1 MVFKESDFTKEAQ
14 AVLHLSQE
22 LMWKYKHSQWD
33 PEHILLALLEHE
45 KGVPMLIFQELN
57 TASKS
62 LRNRLVS
69 AMEATIGMRYPSSQ
83 VYASPRLEA
92 LLERSKSESKRL
104 QDEFISTEHF
114 LIGLC
119 QEQQGLVVRLF
130 REFNIEIEKVYRA
143 LQKIRGGHRVQD
155 ENAEQKYQSLGR
167 YTTDLTNLASR
178 GKLDPVTGRE
188 SEISRVIQTLIRR
201 TKNNPVLIGGP
212 GVGKTAIAEALAQK
226 IVNND
231 VPKVLKNKKILA
243 LDMGAL
249 IAGSKFRGEFE
260 ERLKAVMDEIK
271 SSNGEIILFIDELHT
286 VVGAG
291 SAEGAIDA
299 SNLMKPALSRGELQC
314 MGATT
319 EAEYKK
325 YIEKD
330 GALERRFQPVI
341 VNEPSN
347 ELAIEMLDSL
357 KPRLEDHHNVKIEKE
372 SLISAVKLG
381 QRYISGRL
389 LPDKA
394 VDLIDETSARL
405 RIENKEDELSIDISE
420 KQQEVSDLKQQE
432 YEASKSEEYKL
443 ADELKE
449 KRKKIEE
456 ELKNVKEETQES
468 KKIIL
473 KSEDIATTVS
483 LWTGIPVTNLLN
495 DESKKL
501 MEIEKHLH
509 KRVIGQNNAVKS
521 ISDALRR
528 SRAGLKDPSKPI
540 GSFLFMGPTGVG
552 KTELAKALSE
562 FMFDDESN
570 MIRVDMSEYIE
581 KHSVSRLIGS
591 PPGYVGFDEG
601 GQLTESVRRR
611 PYRVIL
617 FDEIEKAHPDVFNIL
632 LQILDD
638 GRLTDGHG
646 RTVDFTNTIII
657 MTSNLITADN
667 MTNNFG
673 FVQNLS
679 DKEAVKQRSSIDKAL
694 KNSFRPEFINRIDE
708 IIVFEKLKKNEL
720 KHITDI
726 IVQDIQLRLDE
737 KNIKIDLSEKAKEL
751 LINEG
756 YDEEF
761 GARPLKRLIQRK
773 IENEISSMI
782 ISKEISKNDSLK
794 VNVKGGKLDFKKQ
807 NTKSKSKTTSS

>member
-1 MVFKESDFTKEAQ
+1 MAFRESDFTKEAQ

-22 LMWKYKHSQWD
+22 LMWKYKHTQWD

-45 KGVPMLIFQELN
+45 KGVPMLIFGELH
-57 TASKS
+57 TAVKS

-69 AMEATIGMRYPSSQ
+69 AMESTIGMRYPSSQ

-104 QDEFISTEHF
+104 QDDFISTEHF

-119 QEQQGLVVRLF
+119 HEQQGLVVRLF
-130 REFNIEIEKVYRA
+130 REFNIEIEKVYKA
-143 LQKIRGGHRVQD
+143 LQKIRGSHRVSD
-155 ENAEQKYQSLGR
+155 ENAEKKYRSLNR

-188 SEISRVIQTLIRR
+188 EEISRVIQTLIRR
-201 TKNNPVLIGGP
+201 SKNNPVLIGGP

-226 IVNND
+226 IVKND
-231 VPKVLKNKKILA
+231 VPRILRNKKILA

-271 SSNGEIILFIDELHT
+271 SSDGSVILFIDELHT

-319 EAEYKK
+319 ESEYKK

-330 GALERRFQPVI
+330 GALERRFQPVLI
-341 VNEPSN
+341 NEPN
-347 ELAIEMLDSL
+347 TELAVEMLESL
-357 KPRLEDHHNVKIEKE
+357 KPRLEDHHKIKINNEA
-372 SLISAVKLG
+372 LDSAVKLG

-394 VDLIDETSARL
+394 VDLIDETAARL
-405 RIENKEDELSIDISE
+405 RIENKDSDIKDELSLKKDDLA
-420 KQQEVSDLKQQE
+420 DLKLKE
-432 YEASKSEEYKL
+432 YDASKSEDYKL
-443 ADELKE
+443 AAELKE
-449 KRKKIEE
+449 NR
-456 ELKNVKEETQES
+456 
-468 KKIIL
+468 IIL
-473 KSEDIATTVS
+473 EQEIKNQTEKPVDNNIILQPEDIAKTVS
-483 LWTGIPVTNLLN
+483 TWTGIPVTNLLN

-501 MEIEKHLH
+501 MKIEKYLH

-562 FMFDDESN
+562 FMFDEELN
-570 MIRVDMSEYIE
+570 MIRVDM
-581 KHSVSRLIGS
+581 
-591 PPGYVGFDEG
+591 
-601 GQLTESVRRR
+601 
-611 PYRVIL
+611 
-617 FDEIEKAHPDVFNIL
+617 
-632 LQILDD
+632 
-638 GRLTDGHG
+638 
-646 RTVDFTNTIII
+646 
-657 MTSNLITADN
+657 
-667 MTNNFG
+667 
-673 FVQNLS
+673 
-679 DKEAVKQRSSIDKAL
+679 
-694 KNSFRPEFINRIDE
+694 
-708 IIVFEKLKKNEL
+708 
-720 KHITDI
+720 
-726 IVQDIQLRLDE
+726 
-737 KNIKIDLSEKAKEL
+737 
-751 LINEG
+751 
-756 YDEEF
+756 
-761 GARPLKRLIQRK
+761 
-773 IENEISSMI
+773 
-782 ISKEISKNDSLK
+782 
-794 VNVKGGKLDFKKQ
+794 
-807 NTKSKSKTTSS
+807 

>member
-1 MVFKESDFTKEAQ
+1 MAFRESDFTKEAQ

-22 LMWKYKHSQWD
+22 LMWKYKHTQWD

-45 KGVPMLIFQELN
+45 KGVPMLIFEELN
-57 TASKS
+57 TAVKS

-69 AMEATIGMRYPSSQ
+69 AMESTIGMRYPSSQ

-104 QDEFISTEHF
+104 QDDFISTEHF

-119 QEQQGLVVRLF
+119 HEQQGLVVRLF
-130 REFNIEIEKVYRA
+130 REFNIEIEKVYKA
-143 LQKIRGGHRVQD
+143 LQKIRGSHRVSD
-155 ENAEQKYQSLGR
+155 ENAEKKYRSLNR

-188 SEISRVIQTLIRR
+188 EEISRVIQTLIRR
-201 TKNNPVLIGGP
+201 SKNNPVLIGGP

-226 IVNND
+226 IVKND
-231 VPKVLKNKKILA
+231 VPRILRNKKILA

-271 SSNGEIILFIDELHT
+271 SSDGSVILFIDELHT

-319 EAEYKK
+319 ESEYKK

-330 GALERRFQPVI
+330 GALERRFQPVLI
-341 VNEPSN
+341 NEPN
-347 ELAIEMLDSL
+347 TELAVEMLESL
-357 KPRLEDHHNVKIEKE
+357 KPRLEDHHKIKINNEA
-372 SLISAVKLG
+372 LDSAVKLG

-394 VDLIDETSARL
+394 VDLIDETAARL
-405 RIENKEDELSIDISE
+405 RIENKDSDIKDELSLKKDDLA
-420 KQQEVSDLKQQE
+420 DLKLKE
-432 YEASKSEEYKL
+432 YDASKSEDYKL
-443 ADELKE
+443 AAELKE
-449 KRKKIEE
+449 NR
-456 ELKNVKEETQES
+456 
-468 KKIIL
+468 IIL
-473 KSEDIATTVS
+473 EQEIKNQTEKPVDNNIILQPEDIAKTVS
-483 LWTGIPVTNLLN
+483 TWTGIPVTNLLN

-501 MEIEKHLH
+501 MKIEKYLH

-562 FMFDDESN
+562 FMFDDELN
-570 MIRVDMSEYIE
+570 MIRVDMSEYVE

-638 GRLTDGHG
+638 GRLTDGQG

-673 FVQNLS
+673 FLQDLS
-679 DKEAVKQRSSIDKAL
+679 DQEAVKQRSSIDQVL
-694 KNSFRPEFINRIDE
+694 KKSFRPEFINRIDE
-708 IIVFEKLKKNEL
+708 IIVFEKLTKDEL
-720 KHITDI
+720 KQISDLI
-726 IVQDIQLRLDE
+726 IKDIQKRLDE
-737 KNIKIDLSEKAKEL
+737 KGIEIHLSDSAKEL
-751 LINEG
+751 LIAEG

-773 IENEISSMI
+773 IENEISTMI
-782 ISKEISKNDSLK
+782 ISGKVSDGIKINITASDGNLK
-794 VNVKGGKLDFKKQ
+794 FKKT
-807 NTKSKSKTTSS
+807 NIKSKSKTLSA

>member
-1 MVFKESDFTKEAQ
+1 MTFRESDFTKEAQ

-22 LMWKYKHSQWD
+22 LMWKYKHTQWD

-45 KGVPMLIFQELN
+45 KGVPMLIFEELK
-57 TASKS
+57 TAVKS

-69 AMEATIGMRYPSSQ
+69 AMESTIGMRYPSSQ

-104 QDEFISTEHF
+104 QDDFISTEHF

-119 QEQQGLVVRLF
+119 HEQQSLVVRLF
-130 REFNIEIEKVYRA
+130 SEFNIEIEKVYRA
-143 LQKIRGGHRVQD
+143 LQKIRGSHRVSD
-155 ENAEQKYQSLGR
+155 ENAEKKYQSLNR

-178 GKLDPVTGRE
+178 GKLDPVAGRE
-188 SEISRVIQTLIRR
+188 EEISRVIQTLIRR

-226 IVNND
+226 IVKND
-231 VPKVLKNKKILA
+231 IPRILRDKKILS

-260 ERLKAVMDEIK
+260 ERLKGVMDEIK
-271 SSNGEIILFIDELHT
+271 SSDGSIILFIDELHT

-319 EAEYKK
+319 EEEYKK

-330 GALERRFQPVI
+330 GALERRFQPVLI
-341 VNEPSN
+341 NEPST
-347 ELAIEMLDSL
+347 ELAVEMLKSL
-357 KPRLEDHHNVKIEKE
+357 KTRLEDHHKIKINNEA
-372 SLISAVKLG
+372 LDSAVKLG

-394 VDLIDETSARL
+394 VDLIDETAARL
-405 RIENKEDELSIDISE
+405 RIENKDTDINDELSVKKDE
-420 KQQEVSDLKQQE
+420 LADLKFKE
-432 YEASKSEEYKL
+432 YDASKSEDYNL
-443 ADELKE
+443 AAEIKE
-449 KRKKIEE
+449 KR
-456 ELKNVKEETQES
+456 
-468 KKIIL
+468 IIL
-473 KSEDIATTVS
+473 EQEIKNQTEKPVDNNIILQSEDIAKTVS
-483 LWTGIPVTNLLN
+483 TWTGIPVTNLLN

-501 MEIEKHLH
+501 MKIEKYLH

-528 SRAGLKDPSKPI
+528 SRAGLKDPTKPI

-562 FMFDDESN
+562 FMFDDELN
-570 MIRVDMSEYIE
+570 MIRVDMSEYVE

-617 FDEIEKAHPDVFNIL
+617 FDEIEKAHSDVFNIL

-667 MTNNFG
+667 MNNNFG
-673 FVQNLS
+673 FLQDLS
-679 DKEAVKQRSSIDKAL
+679 DQEAVKQRSSIDKVL
-694 KNSFRPEFINRIDE
+694 KKSFRPEFINRIDE
-708 IIVFEKLKKNEL
+708 IIVFEKLSKDEL
-720 KHITDI
+720 KQICDLI
-726 IVQDIQLRLDE
+726 IKDIQKRLDE
-737 KNIKIDLSEKAKEL
+737 KGIEIHLSDSAKEL
-751 LINEG
+751 LISEG

-773 IENEISSMI
+773 IENEISTMI
-782 ISKEISKNDSLK
+782 ISGK
-794 VNVKGGKLDFKKQ
+794 VSDGIKINITSSNGNLTFKKT
-807 NTKSKSKTTSS
+807 NSKSKSKTLSA

>member
-1 MVFKESDFTKEAQ
+1 MAFRESDFTKEAQ

-22 LMWKYKHSQWD
+22 LMWKYKHTQWD

-45 KGVPMLIFQELN
+45 KGVPMLIFGELH
-57 TASKS
+57 TAVKS

-69 AMEATIGMRYPSSQ
+69 AMESTIGMRYPSSQ

-104 QDEFISTEHF
+104 QDDFISTEHF

-119 QEQQGLVVRLF
+119 HEQQGLVVRLF
-130 REFNIEIEKVYRA
+130 REFNIEIEKVYKA
-143 LQKIRGGHRVQD
+143 LQKIRGSHRVSD
-155 ENAEQKYQSLGR
+155 ENAEKKYRSLNR

-188 SEISRVIQTLIRR
+188 EEISRVIQTLIRR
-201 TKNNPVLIGGP
+201 SKNNPVLIGGP

-226 IVNND
+226 IVKND
-231 VPKVLKNKKILA
+231 VPRILRNKKILA

-271 SSNGEIILFIDELHT
+271 SADGSVILFIDELHT

-319 EAEYKK
+319 ESEYKK

-330 GALERRFQPVI
+330 GALERRFQPVLI
-341 VNEPSN
+341 NEPN
-347 ELAIEMLDSL
+347 TELAVEMLESL
-357 KPRLEDHHNVKIEKE
+357 KPRLEDHHKIKINNEA
-372 SLISAVKLG
+372 LDSAVKLG

-394 VDLIDETSARL
+394 VDLIDETAARL
-405 RIENKEDELSIDISE
+405 RIENKDSDIKDELSLKKDDLA
-420 KQQEVSDLKQQE
+420 DLKLKE
-432 YEASKSEEYKL
+432 YDASKSEDYKL
-443 ADELKE
+443 AAELKE
-449 KRKKIEE
+449 NR
-456 ELKNVKEETQES
+456 
-468 KKIIL
+468 IIL
-473 KSEDIATTVS
+473 EQEIKNQTEKPVDNNIILQPEDIAKTVS
-483 LWTGIPVTNLLN
+483 TWTGIPVTNLLN

-501 MEIEKHLH
+501 MKIEKYLH

-562 FMFDDESN
+562 FMFDDELN
-570 MIRVDMSEYIE
+570 MIRVDMSEYVE

-638 GRLTDGHG
+638 GRLTDGQG

-673 FVQNLS
+673 FLQDLS
-679 DKEAVKQRSSIDKAL
+679 DQEAVKQRSSIDQVL
-694 KNSFRPEFINRIDE
+694 KKSFRPEFINRIDE
-708 IIVFEKLKKNEL
+708 IIVFEKLTKDEL
-720 KHITDI
+720 KQISDLI
-726 IVQDIQLRLDE
+726 IKDIQKRLDE
-737 KNIKIDLSEKAKEL
+737 KGIEIHLSDSAKEL
-751 LINEG
+751 LIAEG

-773 IENEISSMI
+773 IENEISTMI
-782 ISKEISKNDSLK
+782 ISGKVSDGIKINITASDGNLK
-794 VNVKGGKLDFKKQ
+794 FKKT
-807 NTKSKSKTTSS
+807 NIKSKSKTLSA

>member
-33 PEHILLALLEHE
+33 PEHILLALLEDE
-45 KGVPMLIFQELN
+45 KGVPMLIFEELN

-69 AMEATIGMRYPSSQ
+69 AMESTIGMRYPSSQ

-104 QDEFISTEHF
+104 QDDFISTEHF
-114 LIGLC
+114 LIALC
-119 QEQQGLVVRLF
+119 QEQQGLVVRVF
-130 REFNIEIEKVYRA
+130 REFNIEIEKVYKA
-143 LQKIRGGHRVQD
+143 LQKIRGGHRVKD
-155 ENAEQKYQSLGR
+155 ENAEQKYQSLDR

-178 GKLDPVTGRE
+178 GKLDPVSGRE
-188 SEISRVIQTLIRR
+188 PEISRVIQTLIRR
-201 TKNNPVLIGGP
+201 SKNNPVLIGGP

-226 IVNND
+226 IVDND
-231 VPKVLKNKKILA
+231 VPKILKNKKILA

-271 SSNGEIILFIDELHT
+271 SSNGNVILFIDELHT

-299 SNLMKPALSRGELQC
+299 SNLMKPSLSRGELQC

-341 VNEPSN
+341 VDEPSN
-347 ELAIEMLDSL
+347 ELAVEMLESL
-357 KPRLEDHHNVKIEKE
+357 RPRLEEHHNVTIEKH
-372 SLISAVKLG
+372 SLESAVKLG

-405 RIENKEDELSIDISE
+405 RIENKDDDFNIDISD
-420 KQQEVSDLKQQE
+420 KQHEISDLKKDE
-432 YEASKSEEYKL
+432 YEASKSEDYKL
-443 ADELKE
+443 AGELNGKRIKLENELKSVKTE
-449 KRKKIEE
+449 TLENKKLVLTSEE
-456 ELKNVKEETQES
+456 
-468 KKIIL
+468 
-473 KSEDIATTVS
+473 IAKTVS
-483 LWTGIPVTNLLN
+483 IWTGIPITNLMN

-501 MEIEKHLH
+501 MEIEKYLH
-509 KRVIGQNNAVKS
+509 KRVVGQNNAVKS

-601 GQLTESVRRR
+601 GQLTESVRKR

-617 FDEIEKAHPDVFNIL
+617 FDEIEKAHPDIFNIL

-673 FVQNLS
+673 FVQNLT
-679 DKEAVKQRSSIDKAL
+679 DQEAVKQRSSIDKAL
-694 KNSFRPEFINRIDE
+694 KGSFRPEFINRIDE
-708 IIVFEKLKKNEL
+708 IIVFEKLKKDEL
-720 KHITDI
+720 THIADI
-726 IVQDIQLRLDE
+726 IIRDIQIRLDE
-737 KNIKIDLSEKAKEL
+737 KNIKISLTESAKEL
-751 LINEG
+751 LIEEG

-782 ISKEISKNDSLK
+782 ISKTLSKNAT
-794 VNVKGGKLDFKKQ
+794 VKINSKDGKLEFKKQ
-807 NTKSKSKTTSS
+807 NSKSKSKSSVT

>member
-1 MVFKESDFTKEAQ
+1 MAFRESDFTKEAQ

-22 LMWKYKHSQWD
+22 LMWKYKHTQWD

-45 KGVPMLIFQELN
+45 KGVPMLIFGELH
-57 TASKS
+57 TAVKS

-69 AMEATIGMRYPSSQ
+69 AMESTIGMRYPSSQ

-104 QDEFISTEHF
+104 QDDFISTEHF

-119 QEQQGLVVRLF
+119 HEQQGLVVRLF
-130 REFNIEIEKVYRA
+130 REFNIEIEKVYKA
-143 LQKIRGGHRVQD
+143 LQKIRGSHRVSD
-155 ENAEQKYQSLGR
+155 ENAEKKYRSLNR

-188 SEISRVIQTLIRR
+188 EEISRVIQTLIRR
-201 TKNNPVLIGGP
+201 SKNNPVLIGGP

-226 IVNND
+226 IVKND
-231 VPKVLKNKKILA
+231 VPRILRNKKILA

-271 SSNGEIILFIDELHT
+271 SSDGSVILFIDELHT

-319 EAEYKK
+319 ESEYKK

-330 GALERRFQPVI
+330 GALERRFQPVLI
-341 VNEPSN
+341 NEPN
-347 ELAIEMLDSL
+347 TELAVEMLESL
-357 KPRLEDHHNVKIEKE
+357 KPRLEDHHKIKINNEA
-372 SLISAVKLG
+372 LDSAVKLG

-394 VDLIDETSARL
+394 VDLIDETAARL
-405 RIENKEDELSIDISE
+405 RIENKDSDIKDELSLKKDDLA
-420 KQQEVSDLKQQE
+420 DLKLKE
-432 YEASKSEEYKL
+432 YDASKSEDYKL
-443 ADELKE
+443 AAELKE
-449 KRKKIEE
+449 NR
-456 ELKNVKEETQES
+456 
-468 KKIIL
+468 IIL
-473 KSEDIATTVS
+473 EQEIKNQTEKPVDNNIILQPEDIAKTVS
-483 LWTGIPVTNLLN
+483 TWTGIPVTNLLN

-501 MEIEKHLH
+501 MKIEKYLH

-562 FMFDDESN
+562 FMFDDELN
-570 MIRVDMSEYIE
+570 MIRVDMSEYVE

-632 LQILDD
+632 LRILDD
-638 GRLTDGHG
+638 GRLTDGQG

-673 FVQNLS
+673 FLQDLS
-679 DKEAVKQRSSIDKAL
+679 DQEAVKQRSSIDQVL
-694 KNSFRPEFINRIDE
+694 KKSFRPEFINRIDE
-708 IIVFEKLKKNEL
+708 IIVFEKLTKDEL
-720 KHITDI
+720 KQISDLI
-726 IVQDIQLRLDE
+726 IKDIQKRLDE
-737 KNIKIDLSEKAKEL
+737 KGIEIHLSDSAKEL
-751 LINEG
+751 LIAEG

-773 IENEISSMI
+773 IENEISTMI
-782 ISKEISKNDSLK
+782 ISGKVSDGIKINITASDGNLK
-794 VNVKGGKLDFKKQ
+794 FKKT
-807 NTKSKSKTTSS
+807 NIKSKSKTLSA

>member
-1 MVFKESDFTKEAQ
+1 MAFRESDFTKEAQ

-22 LMWKYKHSQWD
+22 LMWKYKHTQWD

-45 KGVPMLIFQELN
+45 KGVPMLIFGELH
-57 TASKS
+57 TAVKS

-69 AMEATIGMRYPSSQ
+69 AMESTIGMRYPSSQ

-104 QDEFISTEHF
+104 QDDFISTEHF

-119 QEQQGLVVRLF
+119 HEQQGLVVRLF
-130 REFNIEIEKVYRA
+130 REFNIEIEKVYKA
-143 LQKIRGGHRVQD
+143 LQKIRGSHRVSD
-155 ENAEQKYQSLGR
+155 ENAEKKYRSLNR

-188 SEISRVIQTLIRR
+188 EEISRVIQTLIRR
-201 TKNNPVLIGGP
+201 SKNNPVLIGGP

-226 IVNND
+226 IVKND
-231 VPKVLKNKKILA
+231 VPRILRNKKILA

-271 SSNGEIILFIDELHT
+271 SSDGSVILFIDELHT

-319 EAEYKK
+319 ESEYKK

-330 GALERRFQPVI
+330 GALERRFQPVLI
-341 VNEPSN
+341 NEPN
-347 ELAIEMLDSL
+347 TELAVEMLESL
-357 KPRLEDHHNVKIEKE
+357 KPRLEDHNKIKINNEA
-372 SLISAVKLG
+372 LDSAVKLG

-394 VDLIDETSARL
+394 VDLIDETAARL
-405 RIENKEDELSIDISE
+405 RIENKDSDIKDELSLKKDDLA
-420 KQQEVSDLKQQE
+420 DLKLKE
-432 YEASKSEEYKL
+432 YDASKSEDYKL
-443 ADELKE
+443 AAELKE
-449 KRKKIEE
+449 NR
-456 ELKNVKEETQES
+456 
-468 KKIIL
+468 IIL
-473 KSEDIATTVS
+473 EQEIKNQTEKPVDNNIILQPEDIAKTVS
-483 LWTGIPVTNLLN
+483 TWTGIPVTNLLN

-501 MEIEKHLH
+501 MKIEKYLH

-562 FMFDDESN
+562 FMFDDELN
-570 MIRVDMSEYIE
+570 MIRVDMSEYVE

-638 GRLTDGHG
+638 GRLTDGQG

-673 FVQNLS
+673 FLQDLS
-679 DKEAVKQRSSIDKAL
+679 DQEAVKQRSSIDQVL
-694 KNSFRPEFINRIDE
+694 KKSFRPEFINRIDE
-708 IIVFEKLKKNEL
+708 IIVFEKLTKDEL
-720 KHITDI
+720 KQISDLI
-726 IVQDIQLRLDE
+726 IKDIQKRLDE
-737 KNIKIDLSEKAKEL
+737 KGIEIHLSDSAKEL
-751 LINEG
+751 LIAEG

-773 IENEISSMI
+773 IENEISTMI
-782 ISKEISKNDSLK
+782 ISGKVSDGIKINITASDGNLK
-794 VNVKGGKLDFKKQ
+794 FKKT
-807 NTKSKSKTTSS
+807 NIKSKSKTLSA

>member
-1 MVFKESDFTKEAQ
+1 MAFRESDFTKEAQ

-22 LMWKYKHSQWD
+22 LMWKYKHTQWD

-45 KGVPMLIFQELN
+45 KGVPMLIFEELK
-57 TASKS
+57 TAVKS

-69 AMEATIGMRYPSSQ
+69 AMESTIGMRYPSSQ

-104 QDEFISTEHF
+104 QDDFISTEHF

-119 QEQQGLVVRLF
+119 HEQQSLVVRLF
-130 REFNIEIEKVYRA
+130 SEFNIEIEKVYRA
-143 LQKIRGGHRVQD
+143 LQKIRGSHRVSD
-155 ENAEQKYQSLGR
+155 ENAEKKYQSLNR

-188 SEISRVIQTLIRR
+188 EEISRVIQTLIRR
-201 TKNNPVLIGGP
+201 NKNNPVLIGGP

-226 IVNND
+226 IVKND
-231 VPKVLKNKKILA
+231 IPRILRDKKILS

-271 SSNGEIILFIDELHT
+271 SSDGSIILFIDELHT

-299 SNLMKPALSRGELQC
+299 SNLMKPALARGELQC

-319 EAEYKK
+319 ESEYKK

-330 GALERRFQPVI
+330 GALERRFQPVLI
-341 VNEPSN
+341 NEPST
-347 ELAIEMLDSL
+347 ELAVEMLESL
-357 KPRLEDHHNVKIEKE
+357 KPRLEDHHKIKINNEA
-372 SLISAVKLG
+372 LDSAVKLG

-394 VDLIDETSARL
+394 VDLIDETAARL
-405 RIENKEDELSIDISE
+405 RIENKDTDINDELSVKKDE
-420 KQQEVSDLKQQE
+420 LADLKFKE
-432 YEASKSEEYKL
+432 YDASKSEDYNL
-443 ADELKE
+443 AAEIKE
-449 KRKKIEE
+449 KR
-456 ELKNVKEETQES
+456 
-468 KKIIL
+468 IIL
-473 KSEDIATTVS
+473 EQEIKNQTEKPVDNNIILQSEDIAKTVS
-483 LWTGIPVTNLLN
+483 TWTGIPVTNLLN
-495 DESKKL
+495 DESRKL
-501 MEIEKHLH
+501 MKIEKYLH
-509 KRVIGQNNAVKS
+509 KRVIGQNNAVKL

-562 FMFDDESN
+562 FMFDDELN
-570 MIRVDMSEYIE
+570 MIRVDMSEYVE

-617 FDEIEKAHPDVFNIL
+617 FDEIEKAHSDVFNIL

-673 FVQNLS
+673 FLQDLS
-679 DKEAVKQRSSIDKAL
+679 DQEAVKQRSSIDKVL
-694 KNSFRPEFINRIDE
+694 KKSFRPEFINRIDE
-708 IIVFEKLKKNEL
+708 IIVFEKLSKDEL
-720 KHITDI
+720 KQISDLI
-726 IVQDIQLRLDE
+726 IKDIQKRLDE
-737 KNIKIDLSEKAKEL
+737 KGIEIHLSDSAKEL
-751 LINEG
+751 LISEG

-773 IENEISSMI
+773 IENEISTMI
-782 ISKEISKNDSLK
+782 ISGK
-794 VNVKGGKLDFKKQ
+794 VSDGIKINITSSNGNLTFKTA
-807 NTKSKSKTTSS
+807 NSKSKSKTLSA

>member
-1 MVFKESDFTKEAQ
+1 MAFRESDFTKEAQ

-22 LMWKYKHSQWD
+22 LMWKYKHTQWD

-45 KGVPMLIFQELN
+45 KGVPMLIFGELH
-57 TASKS
+57 TAVKS

-69 AMEATIGMRYPSSQ
+69 AMESTIGMRYPSSQ

-104 QDEFISTEHF
+104 QDDFISTEHF

-119 QEQQGLVVRLF
+119 HEQQGLVVRLF
-130 REFNIEIEKVYRA
+130 REFNIEIEKVYKA
-143 LQKIRGGHRVQD
+143 LQKIRGSHRVSD
-155 ENAEQKYQSLGR
+155 ENAEKKYRSLNR

-188 SEISRVIQTLIRR
+188 EEISRVIQTLIRR
-201 TKNNPVLIGGP
+201 SKNNPVLIGGP

-226 IVNND
+226 IVKND
-231 VPKVLKNKKILA
+231 VPRILRNKKILA

-271 SSNGEIILFIDELHT
+271 SSDGSVILFIDELHT

-319 EAEYKK
+319 ESEYKK

-330 GALERRFQPVI
+330 GALERRFQPVLI
-341 VNEPSN
+341 NEPN
-347 ELAIEMLDSL
+347 TELAVEMLESL
-357 KPRLEDHHNVKIEKE
+357 KPRLEDHHKIKINNEA
-372 SLISAVKLG
+372 LDSAVKLG

-394 VDLIDETSARL
+394 VDLIDETAARL
-405 RIENKEDELSIDISE
+405 RIENKDSDIKDELSLKKDDLA
-420 KQQEVSDLKQQE
+420 DLKLKE
-432 YEASKSEEYKL
+432 YDASKSEDYKL
-443 ADELKE
+443 AAELKE
-449 KRKKIEE
+449 NR
-456 ELKNVKEETQES
+456 
-468 KKIIL
+468 IIL
-473 KSEDIATTVS
+473 EQEIKNQTEKPVDNNIILQPEDIAKTVS
-483 LWTGIPVTNLLN
+483 TWTGIPVTNLLN

-501 MEIEKHLH
+501 MKIEKYLH

-562 FMFDDESN
+562 FMFDDELN
-570 MIRVDMSEYIE
+570 MIRVDMSEYVE

-638 GRLTDGHG
+638 GRLTDGQG

-657 MTSNLITADN
+657 ITSNLITADN

-673 FVQNLS
+673 FLQDLS
-679 DKEAVKQRSSIDKAL
+679 DQEAVKQRSSIDQVL
-694 KNSFRPEFINRIDE
+694 KKSFRPEFINRIDE
-708 IIVFEKLKKNEL
+708 IIVFEKLTKDEL
-720 KHITDI
+720 KQISDLI
-726 IVQDIQLRLDE
+726 IKDIQKRLDE
-737 KNIKIDLSEKAKEL
+737 KGIEIHLSDSAKEL
-751 LINEG
+751 LITEG

-773 IENEISSMI
+773 IENEISTMI
-782 ISKEISKNDSLK
+782 ISGKVSDGIKINITASDGNLK
-794 VNVKGGKLDFKKQ
+794 FKKT
-807 NTKSKSKTTSS
+807 NIKSKSKTLSA

>member
-1 MVFKESDFTKEAQ
+1 MTFRESDFTKEAQ

-22 LMWKYKHSQWD
+22 LMWKYKHTQWD

-45 KGVPMLIFQELN
+45 KGVPMLIFEELK
-57 TASKS
+57 TAVKS

-69 AMEATIGMRYPSSQ
+69 AMESTIGMRYPSSQ

-104 QDEFISTEHF
+104 QDDFISTEHF

-119 QEQQGLVVRLF
+119 HEQQSLVVRLF
-130 REFNIEIEKVYRA
+130 SEFNIEIEKVYRA
-143 LQKIRGGHRVQD
+143 LQKIRGSHRVSD
-155 ENAEQKYQSLGR
+155 ENAEKKYQSLNR

-178 GKLDPVTGRE
+178 GKLDPVAGRE
-188 SEISRVIQTLIRR
+188 EEISRVIQTLIRR

-226 IVNND
+226 IVKND
-231 VPKVLKNKKILA
+231 IPRILRDKKILS

-260 ERLKAVMDEIK
+260 ERLKGVMDEIK
-271 SSNGEIILFIDELHT
+271 SSDGSIILFIDELHT

-299 SNLMKPALSRGELQC
+299 SNLMKPALARGELQC

-319 EAEYKK
+319 EEEYKK

-330 GALERRFQPVI
+330 GALERRFQPVLI
-341 VNEPSN
+341 NEPST
-347 ELAIEMLDSL
+347 ELAVEMLKSL
-357 KPRLEDHHNVKIEKE
+357 KTRLEDHHKIKINNEA
-372 SLISAVKLG
+372 LDSAVKLG

-394 VDLIDETSARL
+394 VDLIDETAARL
-405 RIENKEDELSIDISE
+405 RIENKDTDINDELSVKKDE
-420 KQQEVSDLKQQE
+420 LADLKFKE
-432 YEASKSEEYKL
+432 YDASKSEDYNL
-443 ADELKE
+443 AAEIKE
-449 KRKKIEE
+449 KR
-456 ELKNVKEETQES
+456 
-468 KKIIL
+468 IIL
-473 KSEDIATTVS
+473 EQEIKNQTEKPVDNNIILQSEDIAKTVS
-483 LWTGIPVTNLLN
+483 TWTGIPVTNLLN

-501 MEIEKHLH
+501 MKIEKYLH

-528 SRAGLKDPSKPI
+528 SRAGLKDPTKPI

-562 FMFDDESN
+562 FMFDDELN
-570 MIRVDMSEYIE
+570 MIRVDMSEYVE

-617 FDEIEKAHPDVFNIL
+617 FDEIEKAHSDVFNIL

-667 MTNNFG
+667 MNNKDRITLQMIYG
-673 FVQNLS
+673 
-679 DKEAVKQRSSIDKAL
+679 RSI
-694 KNSFRPEFINRIDE
+694 
-708 IIVFEKLKKNEL
+708 
-720 KHITDI
+720 
-726 IVQDIQLRLDE
+726 
-737 KNIKIDLSEKAKEL
+737 
-751 LINEG
+751 
-756 YDEEF
+756 
-761 GARPLKRLIQRK
+761 
-773 IENEISSMI
+773 
-782 ISKEISKNDSLK
+782 
-794 VNVKGGKLDFKKQ
+794 
-807 NTKSKSKTTSS
+807 

>member
-1 MVFKESDFTKEAQ
+1 MAFRESDFTKEAQ

-22 LMWKYKHSQWD
+22 LMWKYKHTQWD

-45 KGVPMLIFQELN
+45 KGVPMLIFGELH
-57 TASKS
+57 TAVKS

-69 AMEATIGMRYPSSQ
+69 AMESTIGMRYPSSQ

-104 QDEFISTEHF
+104 QDDFISTEHF

-119 QEQQGLVVRLF
+119 HEQQGLVVRLF
-130 REFNIEIEKVYRA
+130 REFNIEIEKVYKA
-143 LQKIRGGHRVQD
+143 LQKIRGSHRVSD
-155 ENAEQKYQSLGR
+155 ENAEKKYRSLNR

-188 SEISRVIQTLIRR
+188 EEISRVIQTLIRR
-201 TKNNPVLIGGP
+201 SKNNPVLIGGP

-226 IVNND
+226 IVKND
-231 VPKVLKNKKILA
+231 VPRILRNKKILA

-271 SSNGEIILFIDELHT
+271 SSDGSVILFIDELHT

-319 EAEYKK
+319 ESEYKK

-330 GALERRFQPVI
+330 GALERRFQPVLI
-341 VNEPSN
+341 NEPN
-347 ELAIEMLDSL
+347 TELAVEMLESL
-357 KPRLEDHHNVKIEKE
+357 KPRLEDHHKIKINNEA
-372 SLISAVKLG
+372 LDSAVKLG

-394 VDLIDETSARL
+394 VDLIDETAARL
-405 RIENKEDELSIDISE
+405 RIENKDSDIKDELSLKKDDLA
-420 KQQEVSDLKQQE
+420 DLKLKE
-432 YEASKSEEYKL
+432 YDASKSEDYKL
-443 ADELKE
+443 AAELKE
-449 KRKKIEE
+449 NR
-456 ELKNVKEETQES
+456 
-468 KKIIL
+468 IIL
-473 KSEDIATTVS
+473 EQEIKNQTEKPVDNNIILQPEDIAKTVS
-483 LWTGIPVTNLLN
+483 TWTGIPVTNLLN

-501 MEIEKHLH
+501 MKIEKYLH

-562 FMFDDESN
+562 FMFDDELN
-570 MIRVDMSEYIE
+570 MIRVDMSEYVE

-638 GRLTDGHG
+638 GRLTDGQG

-657 MTSNLITADN
+657 MTSILITADN

-673 FVQNLS
+673 FLQDLS
-679 DKEAVKQRSSIDKAL
+679 DQEAVKQRSSIDQVL
-694 KNSFRPEFINRIDE
+694 KKSFRPEFINRIDE
-708 IIVFEKLKKNEL
+708 IIVFEKLTKDEL
-720 KHITDI
+720 KQISDLI
-726 IVQDIQLRLDE
+726 IKDIQKRLDE
-737 KNIKIDLSEKAKEL
+737 KGIEIHLSDSAKEL
-751 LINEG
+751 LIAEG

-773 IENEISSMI
+773 IENEISTMI
-782 ISKEISKNDSLK
+782 ISGKVSDGIKINITASDGNLK
-794 VNVKGGKLDFKKQ
+794 FKKT
-807 NTKSKSKTTSS
+807 NIKSKSKTLSA

>member
-1 MVFKESDFTKEAQ
+1 MAFRESDFTKEAQ

-22 LMWKYKHSQWD
+22 LMWKYKHTQWD

-45 KGVPMLIFQELN
+45 KGVPMLIFGELH
-57 TASKS
+57 TAVKS

-69 AMEATIGMRYPSSQ
+69 AMESTIGMRYPSSQ

-104 QDEFISTEHF
+104 QDDFISTEHF

-119 QEQQGLVVRLF
+119 HEQQGLVVRLF
-130 REFNIEIEKVYRA
+130 REFNIEIEKVYKA
-143 LQKIRGGHRVQD
+143 LQKIRGSHRVSD
-155 ENAEQKYQSLGR
+155 ENAEKKYRSLNR

-188 SEISRVIQTLIRR
+188 EEISRVIQTLIRR
-201 TKNNPVLIGGP
+201 SKNNPVLIGGP

-226 IVNND
+226 IVKND
-231 VPKVLKNKKILA
+231 VPRILRNKKILA

-271 SSNGEIILFIDELHT
+271 SSDGSVILFIDELHT

-319 EAEYKK
+319 ESEYKK

-330 GALERRFQPVI
+330 GALERRFQPVLI
-341 VNEPSN
+341 NEPN
-347 ELAIEMLDSL
+347 TELAVEMLESL
-357 KPRLEDHHNVKIEKE
+357 KPRLEDHHKIKINNEA
-372 SLISAVKLG
+372 LDSAVKLG

-394 VDLIDETSARL
+394 VDLIDETAARL
-405 RIENKEDELSIDISE
+405 RIENKDSDIKDELSLKKDDLA
-420 KQQEVSDLKQQE
+420 DLKLKE
-432 YEASKSEEYKL
+432 YDASKSEDYKL
-443 ADELKE
+443 AAELKE
-449 KRKKIEE
+449 NR
-456 ELKNVKEETQES
+456 
-468 KKIIL
+468 IIL
-473 KSEDIATTVS
+473 EQEIKNQTEKPVDNNIILQPEDIAKTVS
-483 LWTGIPVTNLLN
+483 TWTGIPVTNLLN

-501 MEIEKHLH
+501 MKIEKYLH

-562 FMFDDESN
+562 FMFDDELN
-570 MIRVDMSEYIE
+570 MIRVDMSEYVE

-638 GRLTDGHG
+638 GRLTDGQG

-673 FVQNLS
+673 FLQDLS
-679 DKEAVKQRSSIDKAL
+679 DQEAVKQRSSIDQVL
-694 KNSFRPEFINRIDE
+694 KKSFRPEFINRIDE
-708 IIVFEKLKKNEL
+708 IIVFEKLTKDEL
-720 KHITDI
+720 KQISDLI
-726 IVQDIQLRLDE
+726 IKDIQKRLDE
-737 KNIKIDLSEKAKEL
+737 KGIEIHLSDSAKEL
-751 LINEG
+751 LIAEG

-773 IENEISSMI
+773 IENEISTMI
-782 ISKEISKNDSLK
+782 ISGKVSDGIKINITASDGNLK
-794 VNVKGGKLDFKKQ
+794 FKKT
-807 NTKSKSKTTSS
+807 NIKSKSKTLSS

>member
-33 PEHILLALLEHE
+33 PEHILLALLEDE
-45 KGVPMLIFQELN
+45 KGVPMLIFEKLN

-69 AMEATIGMRYPSSQ
+69 AMESTIGMRYPSSQ

-104 QDEFISTEHF
+104 QDDFISTEHF
-114 LIGLC
+114 LIALC

-130 REFNIEIEKVYRA
+130 REFNIEIEKVYKA
-143 LQKIRGGHRVQD
+143 LQKIRGGHRVKD
-155 ENAEQKYQSLGR
+155 ENAEQKYQSLDR

-178 GKLDPVTGRE
+178 GKLDPVSGRE
-188 SEISRVIQTLIRR
+188 PEISRVIQTLIRR
-201 TKNNPVLIGGP
+201 SKNNPVLIGGP

-226 IVNND
+226 IVDND
-231 VPKVLKNKKILA
+231 VPKILKNKKILA

-271 SSNGEIILFIDELHT
+271 SSNGNVILFIDELHT

-299 SNLMKPALSRGELQC
+299 SNLMKPSLSRGELQC

-341 VNEPSN
+341 VDEPSN
-347 ELAIEMLDSL
+347 ELAVEMLESL
-357 KPRLEDHHNVKIEKE
+357 RPRLEEHHNVTIEKN
-372 SLISAVKLG
+372 SLVSAVKLG

-405 RIENKEDELSIDISE
+405 RIENKDDDFNIDISD
-420 KQQEVSDLKQQE
+420 KQHEISDLKKDE
-432 YEASKSEEYKL
+432 YEASKSEDYKL
-443 ADELKE
+443 AGELNDKRLKLENELKSVKTE
-449 KRKKIEE
+449 TLENKKLVLTSEE
-456 ELKNVKEETQES
+456 
-468 KKIIL
+468 
-473 KSEDIATTVS
+473 IAKTVS
-483 LWTGIPVTNLLN
+483 IWTGIPITNLMN

-501 MEIEKHLH
+501 MEIEKYLH
-509 KRVIGQNNAVKS
+509 KRVVGQNNAVKS

-601 GQLTESVRRR
+601 GQLTESVRKR

-617 FDEIEKAHPDVFNIL
+617 FDEIEKAHPDIFNIL

-673 FVQNLS
+673 FVQNLT
-679 DKEAVKQRSSIDKAL
+679 DQEAVKQRSSIDKAL
-694 KNSFRPEFINRIDE
+694 KGSFRPEFINRIDE
-708 IIVFEKLKKNEL
+708 IIVFEKLKKDEL
-720 KHITDI
+720 THIADI
-726 IVQDIQLRLDE
+726 IIRDIQIRLDE
-737 KNIKIDLSEKAKEL
+737 KNIKISLTESAKEL
-751 LINEG
+751 LIEEG

-782 ISKEISKNDSLK
+782 ISKTLSKNATIKINSKD
-794 VNVKGGKLDFKKQ
+794 GKLEFKKQ
-807 NTKSKSKTTSS
+807 NSKSKSKSSVT

>member
-1 MVFKESDFTKEAQ
+1 MAFRESDFTKEAQ

-22 LMWKYKHSQWD
+22 LMWKYKHTQWD

-45 KGVPMLIFQELN
+45 KGVPMLIFGELH
-57 TASKS
+57 TAVKS

-69 AMEATIGMRYPSSQ
+69 AMESTIGMRYPSSQ

-104 QDEFISTEHF
+104 QDDFISTEHF

-119 QEQQGLVVRLF
+119 HEQQGLVVRLF
-130 REFNIEIEKVYRA
+130 REFNIEIEKVYKA
-143 LQKIRGGHRVQD
+143 LQKIRGSHRVSD
-155 ENAEQKYQSLGR
+155 ENAEKKYRSLNR

-188 SEISRVIQTLIRR
+188 EEISRVIQTLIRR
-201 TKNNPVLIGGP
+201 SKNTPVLIGGP

-226 IVNND
+226 IVKND
-231 VPKVLKNKKILA
+231 VPRILRNKKILA

-271 SSNGEIILFIDELHT
+271 SSDGSVILFIDELHT

-319 EAEYKK
+319 ESEYKK

-330 GALERRFQPVI
+330 GALERRFQPVLI
-341 VNEPSN
+341 NEPN
-347 ELAIEMLDSL
+347 TELAVEMLESL
-357 KPRLEDHHNVKIEKE
+357 KPRLEDHHKIKINNEA
-372 SLISAVKLG
+372 LDSAVKLG

-394 VDLIDETSARL
+394 VDLIDETAARL
-405 RIENKEDELSIDISE
+405 RIENKDSDIKDELSLKKDDLA
-420 KQQEVSDLKQQE
+420 DLKLKE
-432 YEASKSEEYKL
+432 YDASKSEDYKL
-443 ADELKE
+443 AAELKE
-449 KRKKIEE
+449 NR
-456 ELKNVKEETQES
+456 
-468 KKIIL
+468 IIL
-473 KSEDIATTVS
+473 EQEIKNQTEKPVDNNIILQPEDIAKTVS
-483 LWTGIPVTNLLN
+483 TWTGIPVTNLLN

-501 MEIEKHLH
+501 MKIEKYLH
-509 KRVIGQNNAVKS
+509 KRVVGQNNAVKS

-562 FMFDDESN
+562 FMFDDELN
-570 MIRVDMSEYIE
+570 MIRVDMSEYVE

-638 GRLTDGHG
+638 GRLTDGQG

-673 FVQNLS
+673 FLQDLS
-679 DKEAVKQRSSIDKAL
+679 DQEAVKQRSSIDQVL
-694 KNSFRPEFINRIDE
+694 KKSFRPEFINRIDE
-708 IIVFEKLKKNEL
+708 IIVFEKLTKDEL
-720 KHITDI
+720 KQISDLI
-726 IVQDIQLRLDE
+726 IKDIQKRLDE
-737 KNIKIDLSEKAKEL
+737 KGIEIHLSDSAKEL
-751 LINEG
+751 LIAEG

-773 IENEISSMI
+773 IENEISTMI
-782 ISKEISKNDSLK
+782 ISGKVSDGIKINITASDGNLK
-794 VNVKGGKLDFKKQ
+794 FKKT
-807 NTKSKSKTTSS
+807 NIKSKSKTLSA

>member
-1 MVFKESDFTKEAQ
+1 MAFRESDFTKEAQ

-22 LMWKYKHSQWD
+22 LMWKYKHTQWD

-45 KGVPMLIFQELN
+45 KGVPMLIFGELH
-57 TASKS
+57 TAVKS

-69 AMEATIGMRYPSSQ
+69 AMESTIGMRYPSSQ

-104 QDEFISTEHF
+104 QDDFISTEHF

-119 QEQQGLVVRLF
+119 HEQQGLVVRLF
-130 REFNIEIEKVYRA
+130 REFNIEIEKVYKA
-143 LQKIRGGHRVQD
+143 LQKIRGSHRVSD
-155 ENAEQKYQSLGR
+155 ENAEKKYRSLNR

-188 SEISRVIQTLIRR
+188 EEISRVIQTLIRR
-201 TKNNPVLIGGP
+201 SKNNPVLIGGP

-226 IVNND
+226 IVKND
-231 VPKVLKNKKILA
+231 VPRILRNKKILA

-271 SSNGEIILFIDELHT
+271 SSDGSVILFIDELHT

-319 EAEYKK
+319 ESEYKK

-330 GALERRFQPVI
+330 GALERRFQPVLI
-341 VNEPSN
+341 NEPN
-347 ELAIEMLDSL
+347 TELAVEMLESL
-357 KPRLEDHHNVKIEKE
+357 KPRLEDHHKIKINNEA
-372 SLISAVKLG
+372 LDSAVKLG

-394 VDLIDETSARL
+394 VDLIDETAARL
-405 RIENKEDELSIDISE
+405 RIENKDSDIKDELSLKKDDLA
-420 KQQEVSDLKQQE
+420 DLKLKE
-432 YEASKSEEYKL
+432 YDASKSEDYKL
-443 ADELKE
+443 AAELKE
-449 KRKKIEE
+449 NR
-456 ELKNVKEETQES
+456 
-468 KKIIL
+468 IIL
-473 KSEDIATTVS
+473 EQEIKNQTEKPVDNNIILQPEDITKTVS
-483 LWTGIPVTNLLN
+483 TWTGIPVTNLLN

-501 MEIEKHLH
+501 MKIEKYLH

-562 FMFDDESN
+562 FMFDDELN
-570 MIRVDMSEYIE
+570 MIRVDMSEYVE

-638 GRLTDGHG
+638 GRLTDGQG

-673 FVQNLS
+673 FLQDLS
-679 DKEAVKQRSSIDKAL
+679 DQEAVKQRSSIDQVL
-694 KNSFRPEFINRIDE
+694 KKSFRPEFINRIDE
-708 IIVFEKLKKNEL
+708 IIVFEKLTKDEL
-720 KHITDI
+720 KQISDLI
-726 IVQDIQLRLDE
+726 IKDIQKRLDE
-737 KNIKIDLSEKAKEL
+737 KGIEIHLSDSAKEL
-751 LINEG
+751 LIAEG

-773 IENEISSMI
+773 IENEISTMI
-782 ISKEISKNDSLK
+782 ISGKVSDGIKINITASDGNLK
-794 VNVKGGKLDFKKQ
+794 FKKT
-807 NTKSKSKTTSS
+807 NIKSKSKTLSA

>member
-1 MVFKESDFTKEAQ
+1 MAFRESDFTKEAQ

-22 LMWKYKHSQWD
+22 LMWKYKHTQWD

-45 KGVPMLIFQELN
+45 KGVPMLIFRELH
-57 TASKS
+57 TAVKS

-69 AMEATIGMRYPSSQ
+69 AMESTIGMRYPSSQ

-104 QDEFISTEHF
+104 QDDFISTEHF

-119 QEQQGLVVRLF
+119 HEQQGLVVRLF
-130 REFNIEIEKVYRA
+130 REFNIEIEKVYKA
-143 LQKIRGGHRVQD
+143 LQKIRGSHRVSD
-155 ENAEQKYQSLGR
+155 ENAEKKYRSLNR

-188 SEISRVIQTLIRR
+188 EEISRVIQTLIRR
-201 TKNNPVLIGGP
+201 SKNNPVLIGGP

-226 IVNND
+226 IVKND
-231 VPKVLKNKKILA
+231 VPRILRNKKILA

-271 SSNGEIILFIDELHT
+271 SSDGSVILFIDELHT

-319 EAEYKK
+319 ESEYKK

-330 GALERRFQPVI
+330 GALERRFQPVLI
-341 VNEPSN
+341 NEPN
-347 ELAIEMLDSL
+347 TELAVEMLESL
-357 KPRLEDHHNVKIEKE
+357 KPRLEDHHKIKINNEA
-372 SLISAVKLG
+372 LDSAVKLG

-394 VDLIDETSARL
+394 VDLIDETAARL
-405 RIENKEDELSIDISE
+405 RIENKDSDIKDELSLKKDDLA
-420 KQQEVSDLKQQE
+420 DLKLKE
-432 YEASKSEEYKL
+432 YDASKSEDYKL
-443 ADELKE
+443 AAELKE
-449 KRKKIEE
+449 NR
-456 ELKNVKEETQES
+456 
-468 KKIIL
+468 IIL
-473 KSEDIATTVS
+473 EQEIKNQTEKPVDNNIILQPEDIAKTVS
-483 LWTGIPVTNLLN
+483 TWTGIPVTNLLN

-501 MEIEKHLH
+501 MKIEKYLH

-562 FMFDDESN
+562 FMFDDELN
-570 MIRVDMSEYIE
+570 MIRVDMSEYVE

-638 GRLTDGHG
+638 GRLTDGQG

-673 FVQNLS
+673 FLQDLS
-679 DKEAVKQRSSIDKAL
+679 DQEAVKQRSSIDQVL
-694 KNSFRPEFINRIDE
+694 KKSFRPEFINRIDE
-708 IIVFEKLKKNEL
+708 IIVFEKLTKDEL
-720 KHITDI
+720 KQISDLI
-726 IVQDIQLRLDE
+726 IKDIQKRLDE
-737 KNIKIDLSEKAKEL
+737 KGIEIHLSDSAKEL
-751 LINEG
+751 LIAEG

-773 IENEISSMI
+773 IENEISTMI
-782 ISKEISKNDSLK
+782 ISGKVSDGIKINITASDGNLK
-794 VNVKGGKLDFKKQ
+794 FKKT
-807 NTKSKSKTTSS
+807 NIKSKSKTLSA

>member
-33 PEHILLALLEHE
+33 PEHILLALLEDE
-45 KGVPMLIFQELN
+45 KGVPMLIFEELN

-69 AMEATIGMRYPSSQ
+69 AMESTIGMRYPSSQ

-104 QDEFISTEHF
+104 QDDFISTEHF
-114 LIGLC
+114 LIALC
-119 QEQQGLVVRLF
+119 QEQQGLVVRVF
-130 REFNIEIEKVYRA
+130 REFNIEIEKVYKA
-143 LQKIRGGHRVQD
+143 LQKIRGGHRVKD
-155 ENAEQKYQSLGR
+155 ENAEQKYQSLDR

-178 GKLDPVTGRE
+178 GKLDPVSGRE
-188 SEISRVIQTLIRR
+188 HEISRVIQTLIRR
-201 TKNNPVLIGGP
+201 SKNNPVLIGGP

-226 IVNND
+226 IVDND
-231 VPKVLKNKKILA
+231 VPKILKNKKILA

-271 SSNGEIILFIDELHT
+271 SSNGNVILFIDELHT

-299 SNLMKPALSRGELQC
+299 SNLMKPSLSRGELQC

-341 VNEPSN
+341 VDEPSN
-347 ELAIEMLDSL
+347 ELAVEMLESL
-357 KPRLEDHHNVKIEKE
+357 RPRLEEHHNVTIEKN
-372 SLISAVKLG
+372 SLVSAVKLG

-405 RIENKEDELSIDISE
+405 RIENKDDDFNIDISD
-420 KQQEVSDLKQQE
+420 KQHEISDLKKDE
-432 YEASKSEEYKL
+432 YEASKSEDYKL
-443 ADELKE
+443 AGELNGKRIKLENELKSVKTE
-449 KRKKIEE
+449 TLENKKLVLTSEE
-456 ELKNVKEETQES
+456 
-468 KKIIL
+468 
-473 KSEDIATTVS
+473 IAKTVS
-483 LWTGIPVTNLLN
+483 IWTGIPITNLMN

-501 MEIEKHLH
+501 MEIEKYLH
-509 KRVIGQNNAVKS
+509 KRVVGQNNAVKS

-601 GQLTESVRRR
+601 GQLTERVRKR

-617 FDEIEKAHPDVFNIL
+617 FDEIEKAHPDIFNIL

-673 FVQNLS
+673 FVQNLT
-679 DKEAVKQRSSIDKAL
+679 DQEAVKQRSSIDKAL
-694 KNSFRPEFINRIDE
+694 KGSFRPEFINRIDE
-708 IIVFEKLKKNEL
+708 IIVFEKLKKDEL
-720 KHITDI
+720 THIADI
-726 IVQDIQLRLDE
+726 IIRDIQIRLDE
-737 KNIKIDLSEKAKEL
+737 KNIKISLTESAIEL
-751 LINEG
+751 LIEEG

-782 ISKEISKNDSLK
+782 ISKTLSKNATIKINSKD
-794 VNVKGGKLDFKKQ
+794 GKLEFKKQ
-807 NTKSKSKTTSS
+807 NSKNKSKSSVT

>member
-1 MVFKESDFTKEAQ
+1 MAFRESDFTKEAQ

-22 LMWKYKHSQWD
+22 LMWKYKHTQWD

-45 KGVPMLIFQELN
+45 KGVPMLIFGELH
-57 TASKS
+57 TAVKS

-69 AMEATIGMRYPSSQ
+69 AMESTIGMRYPSSQ

-104 QDEFISTEHF
+104 QDDFISTEHF

-119 QEQQGLVVRLF
+119 HEQQGLVVRLF
-130 REFNIEIEKVYRA
+130 REFNIEIEKVYKA
-143 LQKIRGGHRVQD
+143 LQKIRGSHRVSD
-155 ENAEQKYQSLGR
+155 ENAEKKYRSLNR

-188 SEISRVIQTLIRR
+188 EEISRVIQTLIRR
-201 TKNNPVLIGGP
+201 SKNTPVLIGGP

-226 IVNND
+226 IVKND
-231 VPKVLKNKKILA
+231 VPSILRNKKILA

-271 SSNGEIILFIDELHT
+271 SSDGSVILFIDELHT

-319 EAEYKK
+319 ESEYKK

-330 GALERRFQPVI
+330 GALERRFQPVLI
-341 VNEPSN
+341 NEPN
-347 ELAIEMLDSL
+347 TELAVEMLESL
-357 KPRLEDHHNVKIEKE
+357 KPRLEDHHKIKINNEA
-372 SLISAVKLG
+372 LDSAVKLG

-394 VDLIDETSARL
+394 VDLIDETAARL
-405 RIENKEDELSIDISE
+405 RIENKDSDIKDELSLKKDDLA
-420 KQQEVSDLKQQE
+420 DLKLKE
-432 YEASKSEEYKL
+432 YDASKSEDYKL
-443 ADELKE
+443 AAELKE
-449 KRKKIEE
+449 NR
-456 ELKNVKEETQES
+456 
-468 KKIIL
+468 IIL
-473 KSEDIATTVS
+473 EQEIKNQTEKPVDNNIILQPEDIAKTVS
-483 LWTGIPVTNLLN
+483 TWTGIPVTNLLN

-501 MEIEKHLH
+501 MKIEKYLH
-509 KRVIGQNNAVKS
+509 KRVVGQNNAVKS

-562 FMFDDESN
+562 FMFDDELN
-570 MIRVDMSEYIE
+570 MIRVDMSEYVE

-638 GRLTDGHG
+638 GRLTDGQG

-673 FVQNLS
+673 FLQDLS
-679 DKEAVKQRSSIDKAL
+679 DQEAVKQRSSIDQVL
-694 KNSFRPEFINRIDE
+694 KKSFRPEFINRIDE
-708 IIVFEKLKKNEL
+708 IIVFEKLTKDEL
-720 KHITDI
+720 KQISDLI
-726 IVQDIQLRLDE
+726 IKDIQKRLDE
-737 KNIKIDLSEKAKEL
+737 KGIEIHLSDSAKEL
-751 LINEG
+751 LIAEG

-773 IENEISSMI
+773 IENEISTMI
-782 ISKEISKNDSLK
+782 ISGKVSDGIKINITASDGNLK
-794 VNVKGGKLDFKKQ
+794 FKKT
-807 NTKSKSKTTSS
+807 NIKSKSKTLSA

>member
-1 MVFKESDFTKEAQ
+1 MAFRESDFTKEAQ

-22 LMWKYKHSQWD
+22 LMWKYKHTQWD

-45 KGVPMLIFQELN
+45 KGVPMLIFGELH
-57 TASKS
+57 TAVKS

-69 AMEATIGMRYPSSQ
+69 AMESTIGMRYPSSQ

-104 QDEFISTEHF
+104 QDDFISTEHF

-119 QEQQGLVVRLF
+119 HEQQGLVVRLF
-130 REFNIEIEKVYRA
+130 REFNIEIEKVYKA
-143 LQKIRGGHRVQD
+143 LQKIRGSHRVSD
-155 ENAEQKYQSLGR
+155 ENAEKKYRSLNR

-188 SEISRVIQTLIRR
+188 EEISRVIQTLIRR
-201 TKNNPVLIGGP
+201 SKNNPVLIGGP

-226 IVNND
+226 IVKND
-231 VPKVLKNKKILA
+231 VPRILRNKKILA

-271 SSNGEIILFIDELHT
+271 SSDGSVILFIDELHT

-319 EAEYKK
+319 ESEYKK

-330 GALERRFQPVI
+330 GALERRFQPVLI
-341 VNEPSN
+341 NEPN
-347 ELAIEMLDSL
+347 TELAVEMLESL
-357 KPRLEDHHNVKIEKE
+357 KPRLEDHHKIKINNEA
-372 SLISAVKLG
+372 LDSAVKLG

-394 VDLIDETSARL
+394 VDLIDETAARL
-405 RIENKEDELSIDISE
+405 RIENKDSDIKDELSLKKDDLA
-420 KQQEVSDLKQQE
+420 DLKLKE
-432 YEASKSEEYKL
+432 YDASKSEDYKL
-443 ADELKE
+443 AAELKE
-449 KRKKIEE
+449 NR
-456 ELKNVKEETQES
+456 
-468 KKIIL
+468 IIL
-473 KSEDIATTVS
+473 EQEIKNQTEKPVDNNIILQPEDIAKTVS
-483 LWTGIPVTNLLN
+483 TWTGIPVTNLLN

-501 MEIEKHLH
+501 MKIEKYLH

-562 FMFDDESN
+562 FMFDDELN
-570 MIRVDMSEYIE
+570 MIRVDMSEYVE

-638 GRLTDGHG
+638 GRLTDGQG

-673 FVQNLS
+673 F
-679 DKEAVKQRSSIDKAL
+679 
-694 KNSFRPEFINRIDE
+694 
-708 IIVFEKLKKNEL
+708 
-720 KHITDI
+720 
-726 IVQDIQLRLDE
+726 
-737 KNIKIDLSEKAKEL
+737 L
-751 LINEG
+751 L
-756 YDEEF
+756 
-761 GARPLKRLIQRK
+761 
-773 IENEISSMI
+773 
-782 ISKEISKNDSLK
+782 
-794 VNVKGGKLDFKKQ
+794 
-807 NTKSKSKTTSS
+807 

>member
-1 MVFKESDFTKEAQ
+1 MAFRESDFTKEAQ

-22 LMWKYKHSQWD
+22 LMWKYKHTQWD

-45 KGVPMLIFQELN
+45 KGVPMLIFGELH
-57 TASKS
+57 TAVKS

-69 AMEATIGMRYPSSQ
+69 AMESTIGMRYPSSQ

-104 QDEFISTEHF
+104 QDDFISTEHF

-119 QEQQGLVVRLF
+119 HEQQGLVVRLF
-130 REFNIEIEKVYRA
+130 REFNIEIEKVYKA
-143 LQKIRGGHRVQD
+143 LQKIRGSHRVSD
-155 ENAEQKYQSLGR
+155 ENAEKKYRSLNR

-188 SEISRVIQTLIRR
+188 EEISRVIQTLIRR
-201 TKNNPVLIGGP
+201 SKNNPVLIGGP

-226 IVNND
+226 IVKND
-231 VPKVLKNKKILA
+231 VPRILRNKKILA

-271 SSNGEIILFIDELHT
+271 SSDGSVILFIDELHT

-319 EAEYKK
+319 ESEYKK

-330 GALERRFQPVI
+330 GALERRFQPVLI
-341 VNEPSN
+341 NEPN
-347 ELAIEMLDSL
+347 TELAVEMLESL
-357 KPRLEDHHNVKIEKE
+357 KPRLEDHHKIKINNEA
-372 SLISAVKLG
+372 LDSAVKLG

-394 VDLIDETSARL
+394 VDLIDETAARL
-405 RIENKEDELSIDISE
+405 RIENKDSDIKDELSLKKDDLA
-420 KQQEVSDLKQQE
+420 DLKLKE
-432 YEASKSEEYKL
+432 YDASKSEDYKL
-443 ADELKE
+443 AAELKE
-449 KRKKIEE
+449 NR
-456 ELKNVKEETQES
+456 
-468 KKIIL
+468 IIL
-473 KSEDIATTVS
+473 EQEIKNQTEKPVDNNIILQPEDIAKTVS
-483 LWTGIPVTNLLN
+483 TWTGIPVTNLLN

-501 MEIEKHLH
+501 MKIEKYLH

-562 FMFDDESN
+562 FMFDDELN
-570 MIRVDMSEYIE
+570 MIRVDMSEYVE
-581 KHSVSRLIGS
+581 KHSVSRLIGA

-638 GRLTDGHG
+638 GRLTDGQG

-673 FVQNLS
+673 FLQDLS
-679 DKEAVKQRSSIDKAL
+679 DQEAVKQRSSIDQVL
-694 KNSFRPEFINRIDE
+694 KKSFRPEFINRIDE
-708 IIVFEKLKKNEL
+708 IIVFEKLTKDEL
-720 KHITDI
+720 KQISDLI
-726 IVQDIQLRLDE
+726 IKDIQKRLDE
-737 KNIKIDLSEKAKEL
+737 KGIEIHLSDSAKEL
-751 LINEG
+751 LIAEG

-773 IENEISSMI
+773 IENEISTMI
-782 ISKEISKNDSLK
+782 ISGKVSDGIKINITASDGNLK
-794 VNVKGGKLDFKKQ
+794 FKKT
-807 NTKSKSKTTSS
+807 NIKSKSKTLSA

>member
-1 MVFKESDFTKEAQ
+1 MAFRESDFTKEAQ

-22 LMWKYKHSQWD
+22 LMWKYKHTQWD

-45 KGVPMLIFQELN
+45 KGVPMLIFGELH
-57 TASKS
+57 TAVKS

-69 AMEATIGMRYPSSQ
+69 AMESTIGMRYPSSQ

-104 QDEFISTEHF
+104 QDDFISTEHF

-119 QEQQGLVVRLF
+119 HEQQGLVVRLF
-130 REFNIEIEKVYRA
+130 REFNIEIEKVYKA
-143 LQKIRGGHRVQD
+143 LQKIRGSHRVSD
-155 ENAEQKYQSLGR
+155 ENAEKKYRSLNR

-188 SEISRVIQTLIRR
+188 EEISRVIQTLIRR
-201 TKNNPVLIGGP
+201 SKNNPVLIGGP

-226 IVNND
+226 IVKND
-231 VPKVLKNKKILA
+231 VPRILRNKKILA

-271 SSNGEIILFIDELHT
+271 SSDGSVILFIDELHT

-319 EAEYKK
+319 ESEYKK

-330 GALERRFQPVI
+330 GALERRFQPVLI
-341 VNEPSN
+341 NEPN
-347 ELAIEMLDSL
+347 TELAVEMLESL
-357 KPRLEDHHNVKIEKE
+357 KPRLEDHHKIKINNEA
-372 SLISAVKLG
+372 LDSAVKLG

-394 VDLIDETSARL
+394 VDLIDETAARL
-405 RIENKEDELSIDISE
+405 RIENKDSDIKDELSLKKDDLA
-420 KQQEVSDLKQQE
+420 DLKLKE
-432 YEASKSEEYKL
+432 YDASKSEDYKL
-443 ADELKE
+443 AAELKE
-449 KRKKIEE
+449 NR
-456 ELKNVKEETQES
+456 
-468 KKIIL
+468 IIL
-473 KSEDIATTVS
+473 EQEIKNQTEKPVDNNIILQPEDIAKTVS
-483 LWTGIPVTNLLN
+483 TWTGIPVTNLLN

-501 MEIEKHLH
+501 MKIEKYLH

-562 FMFDDESN
+562 FMFDDELN
-570 MIRVDMSEYIE
+570 MIRVDMSEYVE

-638 GRLTDGHG
+638 GRLTDGQG

-673 FVQNLS
+673 FLQDLS
-679 DKEAVKQRSSIDKAL
+679 DQEAVKQRSSIDQVL
-694 KNSFRPEFINRIDE
+694 KKSFRPEFINRIDE
-708 IIVFEKLKKNEL
+708 IIVFEKLTKDEL
-720 KHITDI
+720 KQISDLI
-726 IVQDIQLRLDE
+726 IKDIQKRLDE
-737 KNIKIDLSEKAKEL
+737 KSIEIHLSDSAKEL
-751 LINEG
+751 LIAEG

-773 IENEISSMI
+773 IENEISTMI
-782 ISKEISKNDSLK
+782 ISGKVSDGIKINITASDGNLK
-794 VNVKGGKLDFKKQ
+794 FKKT
-807 NTKSKSKTTSS
+807 NIKSKSKTLSA

>member
-1 MVFKESDFTKEAQ
+1 MAFRESDFTKEAQ

-22 LMWKYKHSQWD
+22 LMWKYKHTQWD

-45 KGVPMLIFQELN
+45 KGVPMLIFGELH
-57 TASKS
+57 TAVKS

-69 AMEATIGMRYPSSQ
+69 AMESTIGMRYPSSQ

-104 QDEFISTEHF
+104 QDDFISTEHF

-119 QEQQGLVVRLF
+119 HEQQGLVVRLF
-130 REFNIEIEKVYRA
+130 REFNIEIEKVYKA
-143 LQKIRGGHRVQD
+143 LQKIRGSHRVSD
-155 ENAEQKYQSLGR
+155 ENAEKKYRSLNR

-188 SEISRVIQTLIRR
+188 EEISRVIQTLIRR
-201 TKNNPVLIGGP
+201 SKNNPVLIGGP

-226 IVNND
+226 IVKNY
-231 VPKVLKNKKILA
+231 VPRILRNKKILA

-271 SSNGEIILFIDELHT
+271 SSDGSVILFIDELHT

-319 EAEYKK
+319 ESEYKK

-330 GALERRFQPVI
+330 GALERRFQPVLI
-341 VNEPSN
+341 NEPN
-347 ELAIEMLDSL
+347 TELAVEMLESL
-357 KPRLEDHHNVKIEKE
+357 KPRLEDHHKIKINNEA
-372 SLISAVKLG
+372 LDSAVKLG

-394 VDLIDETSARL
+394 VDLIDETAARL
-405 RIENKEDELSIDISE
+405 RIENKDSDIKDELSLKKDDLA
-420 KQQEVSDLKQQE
+420 DLKLKE
-432 YEASKSEEYKL
+432 YDASKSEDYKL
-443 ADELKE
+443 AAELKE
-449 KRKKIEE
+449 NR
-456 ELKNVKEETQES
+456 
-468 KKIIL
+468 IIL
-473 KSEDIATTVS
+473 EQEIKNQTEKPVDNNIILQPEDIAKTVS
-483 LWTGIPVTNLLN
+483 TWTGIPVTNLLN

-501 MEIEKHLH
+501 MKIEKYLH

-562 FMFDDESN
+562 FMFDDELN
-570 MIRVDMSEYIE
+570 MIRVDMSEYVE

-638 GRLTDGHG
+638 GRLTDGQG

-673 FVQNLS
+673 FLQDLS
-679 DKEAVKQRSSIDKAL
+679 DQEAVKQRSSIDQVL
-694 KNSFRPEFINRIDE
+694 KKSFRPEFINRIDE
-708 IIVFEKLKKNEL
+708 IIVFEKLTKDEL
-720 KHITDI
+720 KQISDLI
-726 IVQDIQLRLDE
+726 IKDIQKRLDE
-737 KNIKIDLSEKAKEL
+737 KGIEIHLSDSAKEL
-751 LINEG
+751 LIAEG

-773 IENEISSMI
+773 IENEISTMI
-782 ISKEISKNDSLK
+782 ISGKVSDGIKINITASDGNLK
-794 VNVKGGKLDFKKQ
+794 FKKT
-807 NTKSKSKTTSS
+807 NIKSKSKTLSA

>member
-1 MVFKESDFTKEAQ
+1 MAFRESDFTKEAQ

-22 LMWKYKHSQWD
+22 LMWKYKHTQWD

-45 KGVPMLIFQELN
+45 KGVPMLIFGELH
-57 TASKS
+57 TAVKS

-69 AMEATIGMRYPSSQ
+69 AMESTIGMRYPSSQ

-104 QDEFISTEHF
+104 QDDFISTEHF

-119 QEQQGLVVRLF
+119 HEQQGLVVRLF
-130 REFNIEIEKVYRA
+130 REFNIEIEKVYKA
-143 LQKIRGGHRVQD
+143 LQKIRGSHRVSD
-155 ENAEQKYQSLGR
+155 ENAEKKYRSLNR

-188 SEISRVIQTLIRR
+188 EEISRVIQTLIRR
-201 TKNNPVLIGGP
+201 SKNNPVLIGGP

-226 IVNND
+226 IVKND
-231 VPKVLKNKKILA
+231 VPRILRNKKILA

-271 SSNGEIILFIDELHT
+271 SSDGSVILFIDELHT

-319 EAEYKK
+319 ESEYKK

-330 GALERRFQPVI
+330 GALERRFQPVLI
-341 VNEPSN
+341 NEPN
-347 ELAIEMLDSL
+347 TELAVEMLESL
-357 KPRLEDHHNVKIEKE
+357 KPRLEDHHKIKINNEA
-372 SLISAVKLG
+372 LDSAVKLG

-394 VDLIDETSARL
+394 VDLIDETAARL
-405 RIENKEDELSIDISE
+405 RIENKDSDIKDELSLKKDDLA
-420 KQQEVSDLKQQE
+420 DLKLKE
-432 YEASKSEEYKL
+432 YDASKSEDYKL
-443 ADELKE
+443 AAELKE
-449 KRKKIEE
+449 NR
-456 ELKNVKEETQES
+456 
-468 KKIIL
+468 IIL
-473 KSEDIATTVS
+473 EQEIKNQTEKPVDNNIILQPEDIAKTVS
-483 LWTGIPVTNLLN
+483 TWTGIPVTNLLN

-501 MEIEKHLH
+501 MKIEKYLH

-562 FMFDDESN
+562 FMFDDELN
-570 MIRVDMSEYIE
+570 MIRVDMSEYVE

-638 GRLTDGHG
+638 GRLTDGQG

-673 FVQNLS
+673 FLQDLS
-679 DKEAVKQRSSIDKAL
+679 DQEAVKQRSSIDQVL
-694 KNSFRPEFINRIDE
+694 KKSFRPEFINRIDE
-708 IIVFEKLKKNEL
+708 IIVFEKLTKDEL
-720 KHITDI
+720 KQISDLI
-726 IVQDIQLRLDE
+726 IKDIQKRLDE
-737 KNIKIDLSEKAKEL
+737 KGIEIHLSDSAKEL
-751 LINEG
+751 LIAEG

-773 IENEISSMI
+773 IENEISTMI
-782 ISKEISKNDSLK
+782 ISGKVSDGIKINITASDGNLK
-794 VNVKGGKLDFKKQ
+794 FKKT
-807 NTKSKSKTTSS
+807 NIKSKSKTLSA

>member
-1 MVFKESDFTKEAQ
+1 M
-14 AVLHLSQE
+14 
-22 LMWKYKHSQWD
+22 
-33 PEHILLALLEHE
+33 
-45 KGVPMLIFQELN
+45 
-57 TASKS
+57 
-62 LRNRLVS
+62 
-69 AMEATIGMRYPSSQ
+69 
-83 VYASPRLEA
+83 
-92 LLERSKSESKRL
+92 
-104 QDEFISTEHF
+104 
-114 LIGLC
+114 
-119 QEQQGLVVRLF
+119 VVRLF

-143 LQKIRGGHRVQD
+143 LQKIRGSHRVSD
-155 ENAEQKYQSLGR
+155 ENAEKKYQSLNR

-188 SEISRVIQTLIRR
+188 EEISRVIQTLIRR

-226 IVNND
+226 IVKND
-231 VPKVLKNKKILA
+231 VPRILRDKKILS

-271 SSNGEIILFIDELHT
+271 SSDGSIILFIDELHT

-319 EAEYKK
+319 ESEYKK

-330 GALERRFQPVI
+330 GALERRFQPVLI
-341 VNEPSN
+341 NEPN
-347 ELAIEMLDSL
+347 TELAVEMLEAL
-357 KPRLEDHHNVKIEKE
+357 KPRLEDHHKIKINNEA
-372 SLISAVKLG
+372 LDSAVKLG

-394 VDLIDETSARL
+394 IDLIDETAARL
-405 RIENKEDELSIDISE
+405 RIENKDTDIKDELSVKKDE
-420 KQQEVSDLKQQE
+420 LADLKLKE
-432 YEASKSEEYKL
+432 YDASKSEDYNL
-443 ADELKE
+443 AGELKA
-449 KRKKIEE
+449 KR
-456 ELKNVKEETQES
+456 
-468 KKIIL
+468 IIL
-473 KSEDIATTVS
+473 EQEIKNQTEKPVDSNIILQPEDIAKTVS
-483 LWTGIPVTNLLN
+483 TWTGIPVTNLLN

-501 MEIEKHLH
+501 MKIEKYLH

-562 FMFDDESN
+562 FMFDDELN
-570 MIRVDMSEYIE
+570 MIRVDMSEYVE

-617 FDEIEKAHPDVFNIL
+617 FDEIEKAHSDVFNIL

-638 GRLTDGHG
+638 GRLTDGQG
-646 RTVDFTNTIII
+646 RTVDFTNTIVI

-673 FVQNLS
+673 FLQDLS
-679 DKEAVKQRSSIDKAL
+679 DQEAVKQRSSIDKVL
-694 KNSFRPEFINRIDE
+694 KKSFRPEFINRIDE
-708 IIVFEKLKKNEL
+708 IIVFEKLSKDEL
-720 KHITDI
+720 KQISDLI
-726 IVQDIQLRLDE
+726 IKDIQKRLDE
-737 KNIKIDLSEKAKEL
+737 KGIEIHLSNSAKEL
-751 LINEG
+751 LIAEG

-773 IENEISSMI
+773 IENEISTMI
-782 ISKEISKNDSLK
+782 ISGK
-794 VNVKGGKLDFKKQ
+794 VSDGIKINITSSDGNLIFKTA
-807 NTKSKSKTTSS
+807 NSKSKFKTLSA

>member
-1 MVFKESDFTKEAQ
+1 MAFRESDFTKEAQ

-22 LMWKYKHSQWD
+22 LMWKYKHTQWD

-45 KGVPMLIFQELN
+45 KGVPMLIFGELH
-57 TASKS
+57 TAVKS

-69 AMEATIGMRYPSSQ
+69 AMESTIGMRYPSSQ

-104 QDEFISTEHF
+104 QDDFISTEHF

-119 QEQQGLVVRLF
+119 HEQQGLVVRLF
-130 REFNIEIEKVYRA
+130 REFNIEIEKVYKA
-143 LQKIRGGHRVQD
+143 LQKIRGSHRVSD
-155 ENAEQKYQSLGR
+155 ENAEKKYRSLNR

-188 SEISRVIQTLIRR
+188 EEISRVTQTLIRR
-201 TKNNPVLIGGP
+201 SKNNPVLIGGP

-226 IVNND
+226 IVKND
-231 VPKVLKNKKILA
+231 VPRILRNKKILA

-271 SSNGEIILFIDELHT
+271 SSDGSVILFIDELHT

-319 EAEYKK
+319 ESEYKK

-330 GALERRFQPVI
+330 GALERRFQPVLI
-341 VNEPSN
+341 NEPN
-347 ELAIEMLDSL
+347 TELAVEMLESL
-357 KPRLEDHHNVKIEKE
+357 KPRLEDHHKIKINNEA
-372 SLISAVKLG
+372 LDSAVKLG

-394 VDLIDETSARL
+394 VDLIDETAARL
-405 RIENKEDELSIDISE
+405 RIENKDSDIKDELSLKKDDLA
-420 KQQEVSDLKQQE
+420 DLKLKE
-432 YEASKSEEYKL
+432 YDASKSEDYKL
-443 ADELKE
+443 AAELKE
-449 KRKKIEE
+449 NR
-456 ELKNVKEETQES
+456 
-468 KKIIL
+468 IIL
-473 KSEDIATTVS
+473 EQEIKNQTEKPVDNNIILQPEDIAKTVS
-483 LWTGIPVTNLLN
+483 TWTGIPVTNLLN

-501 MEIEKHLH
+501 MKIEKYLH

-562 FMFDDESN
+562 FMFDDELN
-570 MIRVDMSEYIE
+570 MIRVDMSEYVE

-638 GRLTDGHG
+638 GRLTDGQG

-673 FVQNLS
+673 FLQDLS
-679 DKEAVKQRSSIDKAL
+679 DQEAVKQRSSIDQVL
-694 KNSFRPEFINRIDE
+694 KKSFRPEFINRIDE
-708 IIVFEKLKKNEL
+708 IIVFEKLTKDEL
-720 KHITDI
+720 KQISDLI
-726 IVQDIQLRLDE
+726 IKDIQKRLDE
-737 KNIKIDLSEKAKEL
+737 KGIEIHLSDSAKEL
-751 LINEG
+751 LIAEG

-773 IENEISSMI
+773 IENEISTMI
-782 ISKEISKNDSLK
+782 ISGKVSDGIKINITASDGNLK
-794 VNVKGGKLDFKKQ
+794 FKKT
-807 NTKSKSKTTSS
+807 NIKSKSKTLSA

>member
-1 MVFKESDFTKEAQ
+1 MAFRESDFTKEAQ

-22 LMWKYKHSQWD
+22 LMWKYKHTQWD

-45 KGVPMLIFQELN
+45 KGVPMLIFGELH
-57 TASKS
+57 TAVKS

-69 AMEATIGMRYPSSQ
+69 AMESTIGMRYPSSQ

-104 QDEFISTEHF
+104 QDDFISTEHF

-119 QEQQGLVVRLF
+119 HEQQGLVVRLF
-130 REFNIEIEKVYRA
+130 REFNIEIEKVYKA
-143 LQKIRGGHRVQD
+143 LQKIRGSHRVSD
-155 ENAEQKYQSLGR
+155 ENAEKKYRSLNR

-188 SEISRVIQTLIRR
+188 EEISRVIQTLIRR
-201 TKNNPVLIGGP
+201 SKNNPVLIGGP

-226 IVNND
+226 IVKND
-231 VPKVLKNKKILA
+231 VPRILRNKKILA

-271 SSNGEIILFIDELHT
+271 SSDGSVILFIDELHT

-319 EAEYKK
+319 ESEYKK

-330 GALERRFQPVI
+330 GALERRFQPVLI
-341 VNEPSN
+341 NEPN
-347 ELAIEMLDSL
+347 TELAVEMLESL
-357 KPRLEDHHNVKIEKE
+357 KPRLEDHHKIKINNEA
-372 SLISAVKLG
+372 LDSAVKLG

-394 VDLIDETSARL
+394 VDLIDETAARL
-405 RIENKEDELSIDISE
+405 RIENKDSDIKDELSLKKDDLA
-420 KQQEVSDLKQQE
+420 DLKLKE
-432 YEASKSEEYKL
+432 YDASKSEDYKL
-443 ADELKE
+443 AAELKE
-449 KRKKIEE
+449 NR
-456 ELKNVKEETQES
+456 
-468 KKIIL
+468 IIL
-473 KSEDIATTVS
+473 EQEIKNQTEKPVDNNIILQPEDIAKTVS
-483 LWTGIPVTNLLN
+483 TWTGIPVTNLLN

-501 MEIEKHLH
+501 MKIEKYLH

-562 FMFDDESN
+562 FMFDDELN
-570 MIRVDMSEYIE
+570 MIRVDMSEYVE

-638 GRLTDGHG
+638 GRLTEGQG

-673 FVQNLS
+673 FLQDLS
-679 DKEAVKQRSSIDKAL
+679 DQEAVKQRSSIDQVL
-694 KNSFRPEFINRIDE
+694 KKSFRPEFINRIDE
-708 IIVFEKLKKNEL
+708 IIVFEKLTKDEL
-720 KHITDI
+720 KQISDLI
-726 IVQDIQLRLDE
+726 IKDIQKRLDE
-737 KNIKIDLSEKAKEL
+737 KGIEIHLSDSAKEL
-751 LINEG
+751 LIAEG

-773 IENEISSMI
+773 IENEISTMI
-782 ISKEISKNDSLK
+782 ISGKVSDGIKINITASDGNLK
-794 VNVKGGKLDFKKQ
+794 FKKT
-807 NTKSKSKTTSS
+807 NIKSKSKTLSA

>member
-1 MVFKESDFTKEAQ
+1 MAFRESDFTKEAQ

-22 LMWKYKHSQWD
+22 LMWKYKHTQWD

-45 KGVPMLIFQELN
+45 KGVPMLIFGELH
-57 TASKS
+57 TAVKS

-69 AMEATIGMRYPSSQ
+69 AMESTIGMRYPSSQ

-104 QDEFISTEHF
+104 QDDFISTEHF

-119 QEQQGLVVRLF
+119 HEQQGLVVRLF
-130 REFNIEIEKVYRA
+130 REFNIEIEKVYKA
-143 LQKIRGGHRVQD
+143 LQKIRGSHRVSD
-155 ENAEQKYQSLGR
+155 ENAEKKYRSLNR

-188 SEISRVIQTLIRR
+188 EEISRVIQTLIRR
-201 TKNNPVLIGGP
+201 SKNNPVLIGGP

-226 IVNND
+226 IVKND
-231 VPKVLKNKKILA
+231 VPRILRNKKILA

-271 SSNGEIILFIDELHT
+271 SSDGSVILFIDELHT

-330 GALERRFQPVI
+330 GALERRFQPVLI
-341 VNEPSN
+341 NEPN
-347 ELAIEMLDSL
+347 TELAVEMLESL
-357 KPRLEDHHNVKIEKE
+357 KPRLEDHHKIKINNEA
-372 SLISAVKLG
+372 LDSAVKLG

-394 VDLIDETSARL
+394 VDLIDETAARL
-405 RIENKEDELSIDISE
+405 RIENKDSDIKDELSVKKDDLA
-420 KQQEVSDLKQQE
+420 DLKLKE
-432 YEASKSEEYKL
+432 YDASKSEDYKL
-443 ADELKE
+443 AAELKE
-449 KRKKIEE
+449 NR
-456 ELKNVKEETQES
+456 
-468 KKIIL
+468 IIL
-473 KSEDIATTVS
+473 EQEIKNQTEKPVDNNIILQPEDIAKTVS
-483 LWTGIPVTNLLN
+483 TWTGIPVTNLLN

-501 MEIEKHLH
+501 MKIEKYLH

-562 FMFDDESN
+562 FMFDDELN
-570 MIRVDMSEYIE
+570 MIRVDMSEYVE

-638 GRLTDGHG
+638 GRLTDGQG

-673 FVQNLS
+673 FLQDLS
-679 DKEAVKQRSSIDKAL
+679 DQEAVKQRSSIDQVL
-694 KNSFRPEFINRIDE
+694 KKSFRPEFINRIDE
-708 IIVFEKLKKNEL
+708 IIVFEKLTKDEL
-720 KHITDI
+720 KQISDLI
-726 IVQDIQLRLDE
+726 IKDIQKRLDE
-737 KNIKIDLSEKAKEL
+737 KGIEIHLSDSAKEL
-751 LINEG
+751 LIAEG

-773 IENEISSMI
+773 IENEISTMI
-782 ISKEISKNDSLK
+782 ISGKVSDGIKINITASDGNLK
-794 VNVKGGKLDFKKQ
+794 FKKT
-807 NTKSKSKTTSS
+807 NIKSKSKTLSA

>member
-1 MVFKESDFTKEAQ
+1 MAFRESDFTKEAQ

-22 LMWKYKHSQWD
+22 LMWKYKHTQWD

-45 KGVPMLIFQELN
+45 KGVPMLIFEELK
-57 TASKS
+57 TAVKS

-69 AMEATIGMRYPSSQ
+69 AMESTIGMRYPSSQ

-104 QDEFISTEHF
+104 QDDFISTEHF

-119 QEQQGLVVRLF
+119 HEQQSLVVRLF
-130 REFNIEIEKVYRA
+130 SEFNIEIEKVYRA
-143 LQKIRGGHRVQD
+143 LQKIRGSHRVSD
-155 ENAEQKYQSLGR
+155 ENAEKKYQSLNR

-178 GKLDPVTGRE
+178 GKLDPVAGRE
-188 SEISRVIQTLIRR
+188 EEISRVIQTLIRR
-201 TKNNPVLIGGP
+201 NKNNPVLIGGP

-226 IVNND
+226 IVKND
-231 VPKVLKNKKILA
+231 IPRILRDKKILS

-271 SSNGEIILFIDELHT
+271 SSDGSIILFIDELHT

-299 SNLMKPALSRGELQC
+299 SNLMKPALARGELQC

-319 EAEYKK
+319 EEEYKK

-330 GALERRFQPVI
+330 GALERRFQPVLI
-341 VNEPSN
+341 NEPST
-347 ELAIEMLDSL
+347 ELAVEMLKSL
-357 KPRLEDHHNVKIEKE
+357 KTRLEDHHKIKINNEA
-372 SLISAVKLG
+372 LDSAVKLG

-394 VDLIDETSARL
+394 VDLIDETAARL
-405 RIENKEDELSIDISE
+405 RIENKDTDINDELSVKKDE
-420 KQQEVSDLKQQE
+420 LADLKFKE
-432 YEASKSEEYKL
+432 YDASKSEDYNL
-443 ADELKE
+443 AAEIKE
-449 KRKKIEE
+449 KR
-456 ELKNVKEETQES
+456 
-468 KKIIL
+468 IIL
-473 KSEDIATTVS
+473 EQEIKNQTEKPVDNNIILQSEDIAKTVS
-483 LWTGIPVTNLLN
+483 TWTGIPVTNLLN
-495 DESKKL
+495 DESRKL
-501 MEIEKHLH
+501 MKIEKYLH

-528 SRAGLKDPSKPI
+528 SRAGLKDPTKPI

-562 FMFDDESN
+562 FMFDDELN
-570 MIRVDMSEYIE
+570 MIRVDMSEYVE

-617 FDEIEKAHPDVFNIL
+617 FDEIEKAHSDVFNIL

-667 MTNNFG
+667 MNNNFG
-673 FVQNLS
+673 FLQDLS
-679 DKEAVKQRSSIDKAL
+679 DQEAVKQRSSIDKVL
-694 KNSFRPEFINRIDE
+694 KKSFRPEFINRIDE
-708 IIVFEKLKKNEL
+708 IIVFENLSKDEL
-720 KHITDI
+720 KEI
-726 IVQDIQLRLDE
+726 LY
-737 KNIKIDLSEKAKEL
+737 LS
-751 LINEG
+751 IN
-756 YDEEF
+756 
-761 GARPLKRLIQRK
+761 
-773 IENEISSMI
+773 MI
-782 ISKEISKNDSLK
+782 L
-794 VNVKGGKLDFKKQ
+794 
-807 NTKSKSKTTSS
+807 

>member
-1 MVFKESDFTKEAQ
+1 MAFRESDFTKEAQ

-22 LMWKYKHSQWD
+22 LMWKYKHTQWD

-45 KGVPMLIFQELN
+45 KGVPMLIFGELH
-57 TASKS
+57 TAVKS

-69 AMEATIGMRYPSSQ
+69 AMESTIGMRYPSSQ

-104 QDEFISTEHF
+104 QDDFISTEHF

-119 QEQQGLVVRLF
+119 HEQQGLVVRLF
-130 REFNIEIEKVYRA
+130 REFNIEIEKVYKA
-143 LQKIRGGHRVQD
+143 LQKIRGSHRVSD
-155 ENAEQKYQSLGR
+155 ENAEKKYRSLNR

-188 SEISRVIQTLIRR
+188 EEISRVIQTLIRR
-201 TKNNPVLIGGP
+201 SKNNPVLIGGP

-226 IVNND
+226 IVKND
-231 VPKVLKNKKILA
+231 VPRILRNKKILA

-271 SSNGEIILFIDELHT
+271 SSDGSVILFIDELHT

-319 EAEYKK
+319 ESEYKK

-330 GALERRFQPVI
+330 GALERRFQPVLI
-341 VNEPSN
+341 NEPN
-347 ELAIEMLDSL
+347 TELAVEMLESL
-357 KPRLEDHHNVKIEKE
+357 KPRLEDHHKIKINNEA
-372 SLISAVKLG
+372 LDSAVKLG

-394 VDLIDETSARL
+394 VDLIDETAARL
-405 RIENKEDELSIDISE
+405 RIENKDSDIKDELSVKKDDLA
-420 KQQEVSDLKQQE
+420 DLKLKE
-432 YEASKSEEYKL
+432 YDASKSEDYKL
-443 ADELKE
+443 AAELKE
-449 KRKKIEE
+449 NR
-456 ELKNVKEETQES
+456 
-468 KKIIL
+468 IIL
-473 KSEDIATTVS
+473 EQEIKNQTEKPVDNNIILQPEDIAKTVS
-483 LWTGIPVTNLLN
+483 TWTGIPVTNLLN

-501 MEIEKHLH
+501 MKIEKYLH

-562 FMFDDESN
+562 FMFDDELN
-570 MIRVDMSEYIE
+570 MIRVDMSEYVE

-638 GRLTDGHG
+638 GRLTDGQG

-673 FVQNLS
+673 FLQDLS
-679 DKEAVKQRSSIDKAL
+679 DQEAVKQRSSIDQVL
-694 KNSFRPEFINRIDE
+694 KKSFRPEFINRIDE
-708 IIVFEKLKKNEL
+708 IIVFEKLTKDEL
-720 KHITDI
+720 KQISDLI
-726 IVQDIQLRLDE
+726 IKDIQKRLDE
-737 KNIKIDLSEKAKEL
+737 KGIEIHLSDSAKEL
-751 LINEG
+751 LIAEG

-773 IENEISSMI
+773 IENEISTMI
-782 ISKEISKNDSLK
+782 ISGKVSDGIKINITASDGNLK
-794 VNVKGGKLDFKKQ
+794 FKKT
-807 NTKSKSKTTSS
+807 NIKSKSKTLSA

>member
-104 QDEFISTEHF
+104 QDDFISTEHF

-347 ELAIEMLDSL
+347 ELAVEML
-357 KPRLEDHHNVKIEKE
+357 
-372 SLISAVKLG
+372 SLI
-381 QRYISGRL
+381 
-389 LPDKA
+389 
-394 VDLIDETSARL
+394 
-405 RIENKEDELSIDISE
+405 
-420 KQQEVSDLKQQE
+420 
-432 YEASKSEEYKL
+432 
-443 ADELKE
+443 
-449 KRKKIEE
+449 
-456 ELKNVKEETQES
+456 
-468 KKIIL
+468 
-473 KSEDIATTVS
+473 
-483 LWTGIPVTNLLN
+483 
-495 DESKKL
+495 
-501 MEIEKHLH
+501 
-509 KRVIGQNNAVKS
+509 
-521 ISDALRR
+521 
-528 SRAGLKDPSKPI
+528 
-540 GSFLFMGPTGVG
+540 
-552 KTELAKALSE
+552 
-562 FMFDDESN
+562 
-570 MIRVDMSEYIE
+570 
-581 KHSVSRLIGS
+581 
-591 PPGYVGFDEG
+591 
-601 GQLTESVRRR
+601 
-611 PYRVIL
+611 
-617 FDEIEKAHPDVFNIL
+617 
-632 LQILDD
+632 
-638 GRLTDGHG
+638 
-646 RTVDFTNTIII
+646 
-657 MTSNLITADN
+657 
-667 MTNNFG
+667 
-673 FVQNLS
+673 
-679 DKEAVKQRSSIDKAL
+679 
-694 KNSFRPEFINRIDE
+694 
-708 IIVFEKLKKNEL
+708 
-720 KHITDI
+720 HI
-726 IVQDIQLRLDE
+726 
-737 KNIKIDLSEKAKEL
+737 
-751 LINEG
+751 
-756 YDEEF
+756 
-761 GARPLKRLIQRK
+761 
-773 IENEISSMI
+773 
-782 ISKEISKNDSLK
+782 
-794 VNVKGGKLDFKKQ
+794 
-807 NTKSKSKTTSS
+807 

>member
-1 MVFKESDFTKEAQ
+1 MAFRESDFTKEAQ

-22 LMWKYKHSQWD
+22 LMWKYKHTQWD

-45 KGVPMLIFQELN
+45 KGVPMLIFGELH
-57 TASKS
+57 TAVKS

-69 AMEATIGMRYPSSQ
+69 AMESTIGMRYPSSQ

-104 QDEFISTEHF
+104 QDDFISTEHF

-119 QEQQGLVVRLF
+119 HEQQGLVVRLF
-130 REFNIEIEKVYRA
+130 REFNIEIEKVYKA
-143 LQKIRGGHRVQD
+143 LQKIRGSHRVSD
-155 ENAEQKYQSLGR
+155 ENAEKKYRSLNR

-188 SEISRVIQTLIRR
+188 EEISRVIQTLIRR
-201 TKNNPVLIGGP
+201 SKNNPVLIGGP

-226 IVNND
+226 IVKND
-231 VPKVLKNKKILA
+231 VPRILRNKKILA

-271 SSNGEIILFIDELHT
+271 SSDGSVILFIDELHT

-319 EAEYKK
+319 ESEYKK

-330 GALERRFQPVI
+330 GALERRFQPVLI
-341 VNEPSN
+341 NEPN
-347 ELAIEMLDSL
+347 TELAVEMLESL
-357 KPRLEDHHNVKIEKE
+357 KPRLEDHHKIKINNEA
-372 SLISAVKLG
+372 LDSAVKLG

-394 VDLIDETSARL
+394 VDLIDETAARL
-405 RIENKEDELSIDISE
+405 RIENKDSDIKDELSLKKDDLA
-420 KQQEVSDLKQQE
+420 DLKLKE
-432 YEASKSEEYKL
+432 YDASKSEDYKL
-443 ADELKE
+443 AAELKE
-449 KRKKIEE
+449 NR
-456 ELKNVKEETQES
+456 
-468 KKIIL
+468 IIL
-473 KSEDIATTVS
+473 EQEIKNQTEKPVDNNIILQPEDIAKTVS
-483 LWTGIPVTNLLN
+483 TWTGIPVTNLLN

-501 MEIEKHLH
+501 MKIEKYLH
-509 KRVIGQNNAVKS
+509 KRVVGQNNAVKS

-562 FMFDDESN
+562 FMFDDELN
-570 MIRVDMSEYIE
+570 MIRVDMSEYVE

-638 GRLTDGHG
+638 GRLTDGQG

-673 FVQNLS
+673 FLQDLS
-679 DKEAVKQRSSIDKAL
+679 DQEAVKQRSSIDQVL
-694 KNSFRPEFINRIDE
+694 KKSFRPEFINRIDE
-708 IIVFEKLKKNEL
+708 IIVFEKLTKDEL
-720 KHITDI
+720 KQISDLI
-726 IVQDIQLRLDE
+726 IKDIQKRLDE
-737 KNIKIDLSEKAKEL
+737 KGIEIHLSDSAKEL
-751 LINEG
+751 LIAEG

-773 IENEISSMI
+773 IENEISTMI
-782 ISKEISKNDSLK
+782 ISGKVSDGIKINITASDGNLK
-794 VNVKGGKLDFKKQ
+794 FKKT
-807 NTKSKSKTTSS
+807 NIKSKSKTLSA

>member
-1 MVFKESDFTKEAQ
+1 MAFRESDFTKEAQ

-22 LMWKYKHSQWD
+22 LMWKYKHTQWD

-45 KGVPMLIFQELN
+45 KGVPMLIFEELK
-57 TASKS
+57 TAVKS

-69 AMEATIGMRYPSSQ
+69 AMESTIGMRYPSSQ

-104 QDEFISTEHF
+104 QDDFISTEHF

-119 QEQQGLVVRLF
+119 HEQQSLVVRLF
-130 REFNIEIEKVYRA
+130 SEFNIEIEKVYRA
-143 LQKIRGGHRVQD
+143 LQKIRGSHRVSD
-155 ENAEQKYQSLGR
+155 ENAEKKYQSLNR

-188 SEISRVIQTLIRR
+188 EEISRVIQTLIRR
-201 TKNNPVLIGGP
+201 NKNNPVLIGGP

-226 IVNND
+226 IVKND
-231 VPKVLKNKKILA
+231 IPRILRDKKILS

-271 SSNGEIILFIDELHT
+271 SSDGSIILFIDELHT

-319 EAEYKK
+319 ESEYKK

-330 GALERRFQPVI
+330 GALERRFQPVLI
-341 VNEPSN
+341 NEPST
-347 ELAIEMLDSL
+347 ELAVEMLESL
-357 KPRLEDHHNVKIEKE
+357 KPRLEDHHKIKINNEA
-372 SLISAVKLG
+372 LDSAVKLG

-394 VDLIDETSARL
+394 VDLIDETAARL
-405 RIENKEDELSIDISE
+405 RIENKDTDINDELSVKKDE
-420 KQQEVSDLKQQE
+420 LADLKFKE
-432 YEASKSEEYKL
+432 YDASKSEDYNL
-443 ADELKE
+443 AAELKE
-449 KRKKIEE
+449 KR
-456 ELKNVKEETQES
+456 
-468 KKIIL
+468 IIL
-473 KSEDIATTVS
+473 EQEIKNQTEKPVDNNIILQSEDIAKTVS
-483 LWTGIPVTNLLN
+483 TWTGIPVTNLLN

-501 MEIEKHLH
+501 MKIEKYLH

-562 FMFDDESN
+562 FMFDDELN
-570 MIRVDMSEYIE
+570 MIRVDMSEYVE

-617 FDEIEKAHPDVFNIL
+617 FDEIEKAHSDVFNIL

-673 FVQNLS
+673 FLQDLS
-679 DKEAVKQRSSIDKAL
+679 DQEAVKQRSSIDKVL
-694 KNSFRPEFINRIDE
+694 KKSFRPEFINRIDE
-708 IIVFEKLKKNEL
+708 IIVFEKLSKDEL
-720 KHITDI
+720 KQISDLI
-726 IVQDIQLRLDE
+726 IKDIQKRLDE
-737 KNIKIDLSEKAKEL
+737 KGIEIHLSDSAKEL
-751 LINEG
+751 LISEG

-773 IENEISSMI
+773 IENEISTMI
-782 ISKEISKNDSLK
+782 ISGK
-794 VNVKGGKLDFKKQ
+794 VSDGIKINITSSNGNLTFKKT
-807 NTKSKSKTTSS
+807 NSKSKSKTLSA

>member
-1 MVFKESDFTKEAQ
+1 MAFRESDFTKEAQ

-22 LMWKYKHSQWD
+22 LMWKYKHTQWD

-45 KGVPMLIFQELN
+45 KGVPMLIFGELH
-57 TASKS
+57 TAVKS

-69 AMEATIGMRYPSSQ
+69 AMESTIGMRYPSSQ

-104 QDEFISTEHF
+104 QDDFISTEHF

-119 QEQQGLVVRLF
+119 HEQQGLVVRLF
-130 REFNIEIEKVYRA
+130 REFNIEIEKVYKA
-143 LQKIRGGHRVQD
+143 LQKIRGSHRVSD
-155 ENAEQKYQSLGR
+155 ENAEKKYRSLNR

-188 SEISRVIQTLIRR
+188 EEISRVIQTLIRR
-201 TKNNPVLIGGP
+201 SKNNPVLIGGP

-226 IVNND
+226 IVKND
-231 VPKVLKNKKILA
+231 VPRILRNKKILA

-271 SSNGEIILFIDELHT
+271 SSDGSVILFIDELHT

-319 EAEYKK
+319 ESEYKK

-330 GALERRFQPVI
+330 GALERRFQPVLI
-341 VNEPSN
+341 NEPN
-347 ELAIEMLDSL
+347 TELAVEMLESL
-357 KPRLEDHHNVKIEKE
+357 KPRLEDHHKIKINNEA
-372 SLISAVKLG
+372 LDSAVKLG

-394 VDLIDETSARL
+394 VDLIDETAARL
-405 RIENKEDELSIDISE
+405 RIENKDSDIKDELSLKKDDLA
-420 KQQEVSDLKQQE
+420 DLKLKE
-432 YEASKSEEYKL
+432 YDASKSEDYKL
-443 ADELKE
+443 AAELKE
-449 KRKKIEE
+449 NR
-456 ELKNVKEETQES
+456 
-468 KKIIL
+468 IIL
-473 KSEDIATTVS
+473 EQEIKNQTEKPVDNNIILQPEDIAKTVS
-483 LWTGIPVTNLLN
+483 TWTGIPVTNLLN

-501 MEIEKHLH
+501 MKIEKYLH
-509 KRVIGQNNAVKS
+509 KRVVGQNNAVKS

-540 GSFLFMGPTGVG
+540 GRFLFMGATGVG
-552 KTELAKALSE
+552 RTELAKALSE
-562 FMFDDESN
+562 FMFDDELN
-570 MIRVDMSEYIE
+570 MIRVDMSEYVE

-638 GRLTDGHG
+638 GRLTDGQG

-673 FVQNLS
+673 FLQDLS
-679 DKEAVKQRSSIDKAL
+679 DQEAVKQRSSIDQVL
-694 KNSFRPEFINRIDE
+694 KKSFRPEFINRIDE
-708 IIVFEKLKKNEL
+708 IIVFEKLTKDEL
-720 KHITDI
+720 KQISDLI
-726 IVQDIQLRLDE
+726 IKDIQKRLDE
-737 KNIKIDLSEKAKEL
+737 KGIEIHLSDSAKEL
-751 LINEG
+751 LIAEG

-773 IENEISSMI
+773 IENEISTMI
-782 ISKEISKNDSLK
+782 ISGKVSDGIKINITASDGNLK
-794 VNVKGGKLDFKKQ
+794 FKKT
-807 NTKSKSKTTSS
+807 NIKSKSKTLSA

>member
-1 MVFKESDFTKEAQ
+1 MAFRESDFTKEAQ

-22 LMWKYKHSQWD
+22 LMWKYKHTQWD

-45 KGVPMLIFQELN
+45 KGVPMLIFGELH
-57 TASKS
+57 TAVKS

-69 AMEATIGMRYPSSQ
+69 AMESTIGMRYPSSQ

-104 QDEFISTEHF
+104 QDDFISTEHF

-119 QEQQGLVVRLF
+119 HEQQGLVVRLF
-130 REFNIEIEKVYRA
+130 REFNIEIEKVYKA
-143 LQKIRGGHRVQD
+143 LQKIRGSHRVSD
-155 ENAEQKYQSLGR
+155 ENAEKKYRSLNR

-188 SEISRVIQTLIRR
+188 EEISRVIQTLIRR
-201 TKNNPVLIGGP
+201 SKNNPVLIGGP

-226 IVNND
+226 IVKND
-231 VPKVLKNKKILA
+231 VPRILRNKKILA

-271 SSNGEIILFIDELHT
+271 SSDGSVILFIDELHT

-319 EAEYKK
+319 ESEYKK

-330 GALERRFQPVI
+330 GALERRFQPVLI
-341 VNEPSN
+341 NEPN
-347 ELAIEMLDSL
+347 TELAVEMLESL
-357 KPRLEDHHNVKIEKE
+357 KPRLEDHHKIKINNEA
-372 SLISAVKLG
+372 LDSAVKLG

-394 VDLIDETSARL
+394 VDLIDETAARL
-405 RIENKEDELSIDISE
+405 RIENKDSDIKDELSLKKDDLA
-420 KQQEVSDLKQQE
+420 DLKLKE
-432 YEASKSEEYKL
+432 YDASKSEDYKL
-443 ADELKE
+443 AAELKE
-449 KRKKIEE
+449 NR
-456 ELKNVKEETQES
+456 
-468 KKIIL
+468 IIL
-473 KSEDIATTVS
+473 EQEIKNQTEKPVDNNIILQPEDIAKTVS
-483 LWTGIPVTNLLN
+483 TWTGIPVTNLLN

-501 MEIEKHLH
+501 MKIEKYLH

-562 FMFDDESN
+562 FMFDDELN
-570 MIRVDMSEYIE
+570 MIRVDMSEYVE

-638 GRLTDGHG
+638 GRLTDGQG

-673 FVQNLS
+673 FLQDLS
-679 DKEAVKQRSSIDKAL
+679 DQEAVKQRSSIDQVL
-694 KNSFRPEFINRIDE
+694 KKSFRPEFINRIDE
-708 IIVFEKLKKNEL
+708 IIVFEKLTKDEL
-720 KHITDI
+720 KQISDLI
-726 IVQDIQLRLDE
+726 IKDIQKRLDE
-737 KNIKIDLSEKAKEL
+737 KGIEIHLSDSAKEL
-751 LINEG
+751 LITEG

-773 IENEISSMI
+773 IENEISTMI
-782 ISKEISKNDSLK
+782 ISGKVSDGIKINITASDGNLK
-794 VNVKGGKLDFKKQ
+794 FKKT
-807 NTKSKSKTTSS
+807 NIKSKSKTLSA